1 MNEDFSEIIAAV
13 KKFAVDNLSLSTLS
27 DEELEEQIKTIT
39 DNMIGNRYV
48 SIKNRVDIAQQV
60 FSSIRGFGL
69 LDTIMNDDTITEV
82 MINGADNIFIEQAG
96 RVKRL
101 DESFES
107 QRKLEDII
115 QRIVGK
121 AGREVNQSNPI
132 VDTRLPDGSRVNVVL
147 PPIALCGPTVTI
159 RKFSKTPMTIEKLI
173 SYGSITREIADKLKL
188 LVEAK
193 YNIFICGGTGSGK
206 TTFLNALS
214 NYIPKDERVIT
225 IEDSAELQ
233 IKGVDNL
240 VSLETRNANASG
252 ASDLTM
258 NAALSD
264 YNEILKDV
272 YGIFAMSATEDDL
285 TNNLERYF
293 NNSLSNISD
302 LDTTDSYTRD
312 YINSLTSWLS
322 TAGSEGSAD
331 FDTLINLTN
340 ATCDVSYVGGSEV
353 YHSNILKRQIL
364 EYMKY
369 RGVVAVSQELIN
381 KFSGFSGFD
390 KQSKAIKAKMNY
402 EKELEKVGDSCQTAY
417 NELYE
422 ARKQKHTSVTQDIL
436 GYEIE
441 ADCEN
446 KIELFKD
453 AYLKTVSLAK
463 ENYDN
468 ISKYL
473 VYIKVLE
480 DTSADKLN
488 VNSNVILYNEISNKS
503 SEATENMG
511 EGLKEGHTVTNE
523 AYTHKGLE
531 GVLSNVEYFKSNNI
545 GLTSGCEMND
555 EKTDF
560 NVISDHDGGF
570 YGTMK
575 SFVDDIKS
583 QKSNIN
589 GELSEDN
596 VIKVYQLKQ
605 TINNWINNDDNKTYL
620 ANIWALKDYFYSCE
634 GNDCKINEYF
644 ENIEGFI
651 SDINDIAN
659 YTNNYANSYKD
670 KVKSLAVEA
679 NKQIRLVFDDCTI
692 MISKYEAI
700 EKDLNAVISDIES
713 AEEKGEKWKDKID
726 KVTDKSSKQ
735 TMTSDYE
742 SEAQPLKKAD
752 VEALRDKV
760 IIVNKEFYQDIL
772 DRIKS
777 LKYCGNKLAEKYD
790 SSKVEKADYEKDFKK
805 SKIMPDTVDSN
816 GMAAAI
822 NSAKA
827 NFESDTGNSFKAFRR
842 LLENDEFSTKSGFTT
857 KAQEENQQF
866 FEYLA
871 SNFEYKS
878 GTEEEEKSE
887 ASDGGKEALI
897 DKGKVTSAKE
907 NAKNDKT
914 LSGDVSSD
922 FLDAMVTNNSKSQQ
936 DIGVDPTDPEGSSDD
951 NVTDTADSMSGEETT
966 SFLEA
971 VGNIAAT
978 GRDKLYLVEYMRNMF
993 SCYTTN
999 IDPDAGNP
1007 NVEEKKDKE
1016 VGSQYE
1022 NKDDFEK
1029 TLSGIAISADNNY
1042 YYGGECEYILWG
1054 GTPSSAVNKTKAS
1067 IFGIRFILNLIYA
1080 MSAPDINALTFE
1092 WATVIAGWTV
1102 FGVPIVQ
1109 TVLKIALALAESA
1122 YDLNQLCL
1130 GKSVPLYKSSTTWAM
1145 SPQGMI
1151 GIAKDAAA
1159 ELIENAAKEAGAYLN
1174 DSITNIFDKI
1184 ENTANNK
1191 ISEIGDDVKKYMNQT
1206 IRDVSDKV
1214 INATV
1219 TPFMNGIKGVLGK
1232 IDSSWGKDKIK
1243 EELQNCLDKL
1253 KEGATDDIYGQAKT
1267 VAIEYLEGKI
1277 GEVTDTIYDSLQEAA
1292 GVKSE
1297 TIIGKINDLFKTVDS
1312 GVNSGTG
1319 YISELNDVISNK
1331 ITELS
1336 GDLKKTVTDTLNSTE
1351 DNVKE
1356 KLNEALNNFSNELSE
1371 KVSGGLDKVG
1381 ESAPNSKTVGDVS
1394 NAKAATISLNYK
1406 EYLYAFMLI
1415 GILANEDNMV
1425 ARTGYLMQM
1434 NISQK
1439 MTDAGF
1445 EDSDRENFDMTKMYT
1460 MVQIH
1465 SEADVDS
1472 VFMGMFEKKTVNG
1485 EESYSLN
1492 FDGNGSSTDRLVY
1505 NGFIGY

>member
-1 MNEDFSEIIAAV
+1 MIFRKFRKAKNSDINLAEINENTELAVFSE
-13 KKFAVDNLSLSTLS
+13 VDNDVKPKKKRSR
-27 DEELEEQIKTIT
+27 ERI
-39 DNMIGNRYV
+39 R
-48 SIKNRVDIAQQV
+48 KN
-60 FSSIRGFGL
+60 
-69 LDTIMNDDTITEV
+69 
-82 MINGADNIFIEQAG
+82 INGAISIFLVLIMVPMFTFAG
-96 RVKRL
+96 T
-101 DESFES
+101 
-107 QRKLEDII
+107 
-115 QRIVGK
+115 
-121 AGREVNQSNPI
+121 I
-132 VDTRLPDGSRVNVVL
+132 VDLSRVNSANVVL
-147 PPIALCGPTVTI
+147 
-159 RKFSKTPMTIEKLI
+159 
-173 SYGSITREIADKLKL
+173 
-188 LVEAK
+188 
-193 YNIFICGGTGSGK
+193 
-206 TTFLNALS
+206 
-214 NYIPKDERVIT
+214 
-225 IEDSAELQ
+225 
-233 IKGVDNL
+233 
-240 VSLETRNANASG
+240 SG

-777 LKYCGNKLAEKYD
+777 LKYCENKLAEKYD

-966 SFLEA
+966 SFLKA
-971 VGNIAAT
+971 LGDIAAT
-978 GRDKLYLVEYMRNMF
+978 ERDKLYLVEYMRNMF

-1054 GTPSSAVNKTKAS
+1054 GNPKSAVNKTKAS

-1151 GIAKDAAA
+1151 NVTKKTAATLIGKATEAA
-1159 ELIENAAKEAGAYLN
+1159 EKNLNGAIIN
-1174 DSITNIFDKI
+1174 VFDKI
-1184 ENTANNK
+1184 ENTANDK
-1191 ISEIGDDVKKYMNQT
+1191 ISEISGEVTKYINLT

-1232 IDSSWGKDKIK
+1232 MDSSWGKDKIK

-1253 KEGATDDIYGQAKT
+1253 KEGSTDDIYGQAKT

-1277 GEVTDTIYDSLQEAA
+1277 DEVAGTICDGLKDAA
-1292 GVKSE
+1292 GNKSD
-1297 TIIGKINDLFKTVDS
+1297 IIGKVNALFKKVDPET
-1312 GVNSGTG
+1312 NTETG
-1319 YISELNDVISNK
+1319 YISKLNDKIAKK
-1331 ITELS
+1331 ITDLS
-1336 GDLKKTVTDTLNSTE
+1336 GELQGKVSEALNSTE

-1356 KLNEALNNFSNELSE
+1356 ELNEALNNFSDGISE
-1371 KVSGGLDKVG
+1371 KVSSGLDKVG
-1381 ESAPNSKTVGDVS
+1381 ESAPDSNTVGDVTNS
-1394 NAKAATISLNYK
+1394 KAATISLNYK

-1445 EDSDRENFDMTKMYT
+1445 NDSDRENFDMTKMYT

-1492 FDGNGSSTDRLVY
+1492 FDGDGSSTDRLVY

>member
-1 MNEDFSEIIAAV
+1 MIFRKFRKAKNSDINLAEINENTELAVFSE
-13 KKFAVDNLSLSTLS
+13 VDNDVKPKKKRSR
-27 DEELEEQIKTIT
+27 ERI
-39 DNMIGNRYV
+39 R
-48 SIKNRVDIAQQV
+48 KN
-60 FSSIRGFGL
+60 
-69 LDTIMNDDTITEV
+69 
-82 MINGADNIFIEQAG
+82 INGAISIFLVLIMVPMFTFAG
-96 RVKRL
+96 T
-101 DESFES
+101 
-107 QRKLEDII
+107 
-115 QRIVGK
+115 
-121 AGREVNQSNPI
+121 I
-132 VDTRLPDGSRVNVVL
+132 VDLSRVNSANVVL
-147 PPIALCGPTVTI
+147 
-159 RKFSKTPMTIEKLI
+159 
-173 SYGSITREIADKLKL
+173 
-188 LVEAK
+188 
-193 YNIFICGGTGSGK
+193 
-206 TTFLNALS
+206 
-214 NYIPKDERVIT
+214 
-225 IEDSAELQ
+225 
-233 IKGVDNL
+233 
-240 VSLETRNANASG
+240 SG

-966 SFLEA
+966 SFLKA
-971 VGNIAAT
+971 LGDIAAT
-978 GRDKLYLVEYMRNMF
+978 ERDKLYLVEYMRNMF

-1151 GIAKDAAA
+1151 GIAK
-1159 ELIENAAKEAGAYLN
+1159 EEGKKLIEKSTKYAEKQLNNA
-1174 DSITNIFDKI
+1174 ITNVFDKI
-1184 ENTANNK
+1184 EKTANGK
-1191 ISEIGDDVKKYMNQT
+1191 ISEITDDVTKYMNQT

-1232 IDSSWGKDKIK
+1232 MDSSWGKDKIK
-1243 EELQNCLDKL
+1243 AELQNCLDKL
-1253 KEGATDDIYGQAKT
+1253 KEGSTDDNYGKCKT
-1267 VAIEYLEGKI
+1267 IAIEYLEGKVS
-1277 GEVTDTIYDSLQEAA
+1277 EVADTIYDSLQEAS
-1292 GVKSE
+1292 GVKSDV
-1297 TIIGKINDLFKTVDS
+1297 IIGKINNLFKHIDS
-1312 GVNSGTG
+1312 ATNTETG
-1319 YISELNDVISNK
+1319 YIAELNNK
-1331 ITELS
+1331 LTAEITKLS
-1336 GDLKKTVTDTLNSTE
+1336 EGLQNEVTKALNSTE
-1351 DNVKE
+1351 DNAKE
-1356 KLNEALNNFSNELSE
+1356 KLNEAINNFSNGITE
-1371 KVSGGLDKVG
+1371 KYTSAVDKVG
-1381 ESAPNSKTVGDVS
+1381 EAAPNSNTVGDVTNS
-1394 NAKAATISLNYK
+1394 KAATISLNYK

-1492 FDGNGSSTDRLVY
+1492 LDGNGASTDKLVY

>member
-252 ASDLTM
+252 AGAVTIRDLIKSSLRMRPERIVVGEVRGGEALDMLQAM
-258 NAALSD
+258 NTGHD
-264 YNEILKDV
+264 
-272 YGIFAMSATEDDL
+272 G
-285 TNNLERYF
+285 
-293 NNSLSNISD
+293 SLS
-302 LDTTDSYTRD
+302 TGHA
-312 YINSLTSWLS
+312 NS
-322 TAGSEGSAD
+322 
-331 FDTLINLTN
+331 
-340 ATCDVSYVGGSEV
+340 
-353 YHSNILKRQIL
+353 
-364 EYMKY
+364 
-369 RGVVAVSQELIN
+369 
-381 KFSGFSGFD
+381 
-390 KQSKAIKAKMNY
+390 
-402 EKELEKVGDSCQTAY
+402 
-417 NELYE
+417 
-422 ARKQKHTSVTQDIL
+422 TQDIL

-523 AYTHKGLE
+523 DYTHKGLE

-560 NVISDHDGGF
+560 KVSSDYKGGF

-634 GNDCKINEYF
+634 GNNCKINEYF

-651 SDINDIAN
+651 RDINNIAD

-827 NFESDTGNSFKAFRR
+827 NFESDTGNSFKAFCR

-907 NAKNDKT
+907 KAKNDKT

-999 IDPDAGNP
+999 LDPSTG
-1007 NVEEKKDKE
+1007 KT
-1016 VGSQYE
+1016 YE
-1022 NKDDFEK
+1022 DTANFER
-1029 TLSGIAISADNNY
+1029 TLSNIVISEDNNL

-1130 GKSVPLYKSSTTWAM
+1130 GKSVPLYKSSYTWAM

-1151 GIAKDAAA
+1151 NIAKETAAT
-1159 ELIENAAKEAGAYLN
+1159 LIDEATEKASEYLN
-1174 DSITNIFDKI
+1174 DTITNIFDKI
-1184 ENTANNK
+1184 ENTANDK
-1191 ISEIGDDVKKYMNQT
+1191 ISEIGVEVTNYISQT

-1232 IDSSWGKDKIK
+1232 MDSSWGKDKI
-1243 EELQNCLDKL
+1243 ESELQNCLDKL
-1253 KEGATDDIYGQAKT
+1253 KEDSTDDIYGQAKT

-1277 GEVTDTIYDSLQEAA
+1277 SEVADTIYDSLKEAA
-1292 GVKSE
+1292 GNKSE
-1297 TIIGKINDLFKTVDS
+1297 VIIGKINDLFKKVDAAT
-1312 GVNSGTG
+1312 NTETG
-1319 YISELNDVISNK
+1319 YIYELRGKIAKK
-1331 ITELS
+1331 ITDLS
-1336 GDLKKTVTDTLNSTE
+1336 GELQGKVSEALNSTE

-1356 KLNEALNNFSNELSE
+1356 ELNEALNNFSDGISE
-1371 KVSGGLDKVG
+1371 KVSSGLDKVG
-1381 ESAPNSKTVGDVS
+1381 ESAPDSKTVGDVS

-1445 EDSDRENFDMTKMYT
+1445 NDSDRENFDMTKMYT

-1492 FDGNGSSTDRLVY
+1492 FDGDGSSTDRLVY

>member
-252 ASDLTM
+252 AGAVTIRDLIKSSLRMRPERIVVGEVRGGEALDMLQAM
-258 NAALSD
+258 NTGHD
-264 YNEILKDV
+264 
-272 YGIFAMSATEDDL
+272 G
-285 TNNLERYF
+285 
-293 NNSLSNISD
+293 SLS
-302 LDTTDSYTRD
+302 TGHA
-312 YINSLTSWLS
+312 NS
-322 TAGSEGSAD
+322 
-331 FDTLINLTN
+331 
-340 ATCDVSYVGGSEV
+340 
-353 YHSNILKRQIL
+353 
-364 EYMKY
+364 
-369 RGVVAVSQELIN
+369 
-381 KFSGFSGFD
+381 
-390 KQSKAIKAKMNY
+390 
-402 EKELEKVGDSCQTAY
+402 
-417 NELYE
+417 
-422 ARKQKHTSVTQDIL
+422 TQDIL

-907 NAKNDKT
+907 KAKNDKT

-951 NVTDTADSMSGEETT
+951 NVTDTADSMSDEETT
-966 SFLEA
+966 SFLKA
-971 VGNIAAT
+971 LGDIAAT
-978 GRDKLYLVEYMRNMF
+978 ERDKLYLVEYMRNMF

-1122 YDLNQLCL
+1122 YDLSQLCL

-1151 GIAKDAAA
+1151 GIAKDAAT
-1159 ELIENAAKEAGAYLN
+1159 ELIENAAQAAGDKL
-1174 DSITNIFDKI
+1174 DKLVTNIFDTI
-1184 ENTANNK
+1184 GNTANDK
-1191 ISEIGDDVKKYMNQT
+1191 IKDLEGTVNNYIEQT
-1206 IRDVSDKV
+1206 KNSITDQV

-1219 TPFMNGIKGVLGK
+1219 TPFLNSVKGIVGK
-1232 IDSSWGKDKIK
+1232 IDSNWGEEKIK
-1243 EELQNCLDKL
+1243 EELNASLEKL
-1253 KEGATDDIYGQAKT
+1253 KENSTDDIFGKCKT
-1267 VAIEYLEGKI
+1267 LAIEYLQGKVDK
-1277 GEVTDTIYDSLQEAA
+1277 VTSTIYQNLSSTTENMANETMKQVKGLFYSENSTPGYIEELTEQLKAKVNELSSKLQE
-1292 GVKSE
+1292 
-1297 TIIGKINDLFKTVDS
+1297 N
-1312 GVNSGTG
+1312 
-1319 YISELNDVISNK
+1319 
-1331 ITELS
+1331 
-1336 GDLKKTVTDTLNSTE
+1336 VTNALNSTE

-1356 KLNEALNNFSNELSE
+1356 KLNSALTDFTD
-1371 KVSGGLDKVG
+1371 KVSGTVSSGLDKVG
-1381 ESAPNSKTVGDVS
+1381 EAAPDNNTVGDVT

-1415 GILANEDNMV
+1415 GILANEDNMI

-1445 EDSDRENFDMTKMYT
+1445 DDSDRENFDMTKMYT

-1492 FDGNGSSTDRLVY
+1492 FDGDGSSTDRLVY

>member
-1 MNEDFSEIIAAV
+1 MSFTSSYVMAGIGTFFILFWLFLYIKYRNAYDQVIDAIDKKKFMFGEIYFIGFGFITLFHINIKTERGSKKIKEISEIYGRKYAEFYHYVITGGSISYFLTLLPMGFCLGAIANNVMLGVLGVVASALLLEYMSGEIKKNVNERREDILEDLPQMLSKFTLLINAGLIVRDAWFKVAYANDKPIYKEMQEACVEMNNGVPVREAV
-13 KKFAVDNLSLSTLS
+13 FHFADRCSVAEVRKFANS
-27 DEELEEQIKTIT
+27 
-39 DNMIGNRYV
+39 
-48 SIKNRVDIAQQV
+48 
-60 FSSIRGFGL
+60 
-69 LDTIMNDDTITEV
+69 
-82 MINGADNIFIEQAG
+82 
-96 RVKRL
+96 
-101 DESFES
+101 
-107 QRKLEDII
+107 
-115 QRIVGK
+115 
-121 AGREVNQSNPI
+121 VNQN
-132 VDTRLPDGSRVNVVL
+132 
-147 PPIALCGPTVTI
+147 
-159 RKFSKTPMTIEKLI
+159 MEK
-173 SYGSITREIADKLKL
+173 
-188 LVEAK
+188 
-193 YNIFICGGTGSGK
+193 
-206 TTFLNALS
+206 
-214 NYIPKDERVIT
+214 
-225 IEDSAELQ
+225 
-233 IKGVDNL
+233 
-240 VSLETRNANASG
+240 G

-402 EKELEKVGDSCQTAY
+402 EKELEKIGDSCQTAY

-463 ENYDN
+463 KNYDN

-511 EGLKEGHTVTNE
+511 EGLKEGYTVTNE

-560 NVISDHDGGF
+560 KVSSDYDGGF

-634 GNDCKINEYF
+634 GNNCKINEYF

-651 SDINDIAN
+651 RDINNIAD

-827 NFESDTGNSFKAFRR
+827 NFESDTG
-842 LLENDEFSTKSGFTT
+842 
-857 KAQEENQQF
+857 
-866 FEYLA
+866 
-871 SNFEYKS
+871 
-878 GTEEEEKSE
+878 
-887 ASDGGKEALI
+887 
-897 DKGKVTSAKE
+897 
-907 NAKNDKT
+907 
-914 LSGDVSSD
+914 
-922 FLDAMVTNNSKSQQ
+922 
-936 DIGVDPTDPEGSSDD
+936 
-951 NVTDTADSMSGEETT
+951 
-966 SFLEA
+966 
-971 VGNIAAT
+971 
-978 GRDKLYLVEYMRNMF
+978 
-993 SCYTTN
+993 
-999 IDPDAGNP
+999 
-1007 NVEEKKDKE
+1007 
-1016 VGSQYE
+1016 
-1022 NKDDFEK
+1022 
-1029 TLSGIAISADNNY
+1029 
-1042 YYGGECEYILWG
+1042 
-1054 GTPSSAVNKTKAS
+1054 
-1067 IFGIRFILNLIYA
+1067 IY
-1080 MSAPDINALTFE
+1080 SH
-1092 WATVIAGWTV
+1092 
-1102 FGVPIVQ
+1102 
-1109 TVLKIALALAESA
+1109 
-1122 YDLNQLCL
+1122 
-1130 GKSVPLYKSSTTWAM
+1130 
-1145 SPQGMI
+1145 SP
-1151 GIAKDAAA
+1151 
-1159 ELIENAAKEAGAYLN
+1159 
-1174 DSITNIFDKI
+1174 
-1184 ENTANNK
+1184 
-1191 ISEIGDDVKKYMNQT
+1191 
-1206 IRDVSDKV
+1206 
-1214 INATV
+1214 
-1219 TPFMNGIKGVLGK
+1219 P
-1232 IDSSWGKDKIK
+1232 
-1243 EELQNCLDKL
+1243 
-1253 KEGATDDIYGQAKT
+1253 
-1267 VAIEYLEGKI
+1267 
-1277 GEVTDTIYDSLQEAA
+1277 
-1292 GVKSE
+1292 
-1297 TIIGKINDLFKTVDS
+1297 
-1312 GVNSGTG
+1312 
-1319 YISELNDVISNK
+1319 
-1331 ITELS
+1331 
-1336 GDLKKTVTDTLNSTE
+1336 
-1351 DNVKE
+1351 
-1356 KLNEALNNFSNELSE
+1356 
-1371 KVSGGLDKVG
+1371 
-1381 ESAPNSKTVGDVS
+1381 
-1394 NAKAATISLNYK
+1394 
-1406 EYLYAFMLI
+1406 
-1415 GILANEDNMV
+1415 
-1425 ARTGYLMQM
+1425 
-1434 NISQK
+1434 
-1439 MTDAGF
+1439 
-1445 EDSDRENFDMTKMYT
+1445 
-1460 MVQIH
+1460 
-1465 SEADVDS
+1465 
-1472 VFMGMFEKKTVNG
+1472 
-1485 EESYSLN
+1485 
-1492 FDGNGSSTDRLVY
+1492 
-1505 NGFIGY
+1505 

>member
-1 MNEDFSEIIAAV
+1 MSFTSSYVMAGIGTFFILFWLFLYIKYRNAYDQVIDAIDK
-13 KKFAVDNLSLSTLS
+13 KKFMFG
-27 DEELEEQIKTIT
+27 EIYFI
-39 DNMIGNRYV
+39 
-48 SIKNRVDIAQQV
+48 
-60 FSSIRGFGL
+60 GFG
-69 LDTIMNDDTITEV
+69 
-82 MINGADNIFIEQAG
+82 FI
-96 RVKRL
+96 
-101 DESFES
+101 
-107 QRKLEDII
+107 
-115 QRIVGK
+115 
-121 AGREVNQSNPI
+121 
-132 VDTRLPDGSRVNVVL
+132 
-147 PPIALCGPTVTI
+147 
-159 RKFSKTPMTIEKLI
+159 
-173 SYGSITREIADKLKL
+173 
-188 LVEAK
+188 
-193 YNIFICGGTGSGK
+193 
-206 TTFLNALS
+206 
-214 NYIPKDERVIT
+214 
-225 IEDSAELQ
+225 
-233 IKGVDNL
+233 
-240 VSLETRNANASG
+240 
-252 ASDLTM
+252 
-258 NAALSD
+258 
-264 YNEILKDV
+264 
-272 YGIFAMSATEDDL
+272 
-285 TNNLERYF
+285 
-293 NNSLSNISD
+293 
-302 LDTTDSYTRD
+302 
-312 YINSLTSWLS
+312 
-322 TAGSEGSAD
+322 
-331 FDTLINLTN
+331 
-340 ATCDVSYVGGSEV
+340 
-353 YHSNILKRQIL
+353 
-364 EYMKY
+364 
-369 RGVVAVSQELIN
+369 
-381 KFSGFSGFD
+381 
-390 KQSKAIKAKMNY
+390 
-402 EKELEKVGDSCQTAY
+402 
-417 NELYE
+417 
-422 ARKQKHTSVTQDIL
+422 
-436 GYEIE
+436 
-441 ADCEN
+441 
-446 KIELFKD
+446 
-453 AYLKTVSLAK
+453 
-463 ENYDN
+463 
-468 ISKYL
+468 
-473 VYIKVLE
+473 
-480 DTSADKLN
+480 
-488 VNSNVILYNEISNKS
+488 
-503 SEATENMG
+503 
-511 EGLKEGHTVTNE
+511 
-523 AYTHKGLE
+523 
-531 GVLSNVEYFKSNNI
+531 
-545 GLTSGCEMND
+545 
-555 EKTDF
+555 
-560 NVISDHDGGF
+560 
-570 YGTMK
+570 
-575 SFVDDIKS
+575 
-583 QKSNIN
+583 
-589 GELSEDN
+589 
-596 VIKVYQLKQ
+596 
-605 TINNWINNDDNKTYL
+605 
-620 ANIWALKDYFYSCE
+620 
-634 GNDCKINEYF
+634 
-644 ENIEGFI
+644 
-651 SDINDIAN
+651 
-659 YTNNYANSYKD
+659 
-670 KVKSLAVEA
+670 AVEA

-790 SSKVEKADYEKDFKK
+790 SSKVEKTDYEKDFKK

-907 NAKNDKT
+907 KAKNDKT

-951 NVTDTADSMSGEETT
+951 NVTDTADSMSDEETT
-966 SFLEA
+966 SFLKA
-971 VGNIAAT
+971 LGDIAAT
-978 GRDKLYLVEYMRNMF
+978 ERDKLYLVEYMRNMF

-999 IDPDAGNP
+999 LDPSEG
-1007 NVEEKKDKE
+1007 KT
-1016 VGSQYE
+1016 YE
-1022 NKDDFEK
+1022 DTANFER
-1029 TLSGIAISADNNY
+1029 TLSDIVISEDNNL

-1092 WATVIAGWTV
+1092 WATAIAGWTV

-1151 GIAKDAAA
+1151 NVTKKTAATLIGKATEAA
-1159 ELIENAAKEAGAYLN
+1159 EKNLNGAIIN
-1174 DSITNIFDKI
+1174 VFDKI
-1184 ENTANNK
+1184 ENTANDK
-1191 ISEIGDDVKKYMNQT
+1191 ISEISGEVTKYINLT

-1232 IDSSWGKDKIK
+1232 MDSSWGKDKIK

-1253 KEGATDDIYGQAKT
+1253 KEGSTDDIYGQAKT

-1277 GEVTDTIYDSLQEAA
+1277 DEVAGTICDGLKDAA
-1292 GVKSE
+1292 GNKSD
-1297 TIIGKINDLFKTVDS
+1297 IIGKVNALFKKVDPET
-1312 GVNSGTG
+1312 NTETG
-1319 YISELNDVISNK
+1319 YISKLNDKIAKK
-1331 ITELS
+1331 ITDLS
-1336 GDLKKTVTDTLNSTE
+1336 GELQGKVSEALNSTE

-1356 KLNEALNNFSNELSE
+1356 ELNEALNNFSDGISE
-1371 KVSGGLDKVG
+1371 KVSSGLDKVG
-1381 ESAPNSKTVGDVS
+1381 ESAPDSNTVGDVTNS
-1394 NAKAATISLNYK
+1394 KAATISLNYK

-1445 EDSDRENFDMTKMYT
+1445 NDSDRENFDMTKMYT

-1492 FDGNGSSTDRLVY
+1492 FDGDGSSTDRLVY

>member
-1 MNEDFSEIIAAV
+1 MIFRKFRKAKNSDINLAEINENTELAVFSE
-13 KKFAVDNLSLSTLS
+13 VDNDVKPKKKRSR
-27 DEELEEQIKTIT
+27 ERI
-39 DNMIGNRYV
+39 R
-48 SIKNRVDIAQQV
+48 KN
-60 FSSIRGFGL
+60 
-69 LDTIMNDDTITEV
+69 
-82 MINGADNIFIEQAG
+82 INGAISIFLVLIMVPMFTFAG
-96 RVKRL
+96 T
-101 DESFES
+101 
-107 QRKLEDII
+107 
-115 QRIVGK
+115 
-121 AGREVNQSNPI
+121 I
-132 VDTRLPDGSRVNVVL
+132 VDLSRVNSANVVL
-147 PPIALCGPTVTI
+147 
-159 RKFSKTPMTIEKLI
+159 
-173 SYGSITREIADKLKL
+173 
-188 LVEAK
+188 
-193 YNIFICGGTGSGK
+193 
-206 TTFLNALS
+206 
-214 NYIPKDERVIT
+214 
-225 IEDSAELQ
+225 
-233 IKGVDNL
+233 
-240 VSLETRNANASG
+240 SG

-907 NAKNDKT
+907 KAKNDKT

-951 NVTDTADSMSGEETT
+951 NVTDTADSMSDEETT
-966 SFLEA
+966 SFLKA
-971 VGNIAAT
+971 LGDIAAT
-978 GRDKLYLVEYMRNMF
+978 ERDKLYLVEYMRNMF

-1054 GTPSSAVNKTKAS
+1054 GNPKSAVNKTKAS

-1092 WATVIAGWTV
+1092 WATAIAGWTV

-1151 GIAKDAAA
+1151 NVTKKTAATLIGKATEAA
-1159 ELIENAAKEAGAYLN
+1159 EKNLNGAIIN
-1174 DSITNIFDKI
+1174 VFDKI
-1184 ENTANNK
+1184 ENTANDK
-1191 ISEIGDDVKKYMNQT
+1191 ISEISGEVTKYINLT

-1232 IDSSWGKDKIK
+1232 MDSSWGKDKIK

-1253 KEGATDDIYGQAKT
+1253 KEGSTDDIYGQAKT

-1277 GEVTDTIYDSLQEAA
+1277 DEVAGTICDGLKDAA
-1292 GVKSE
+1292 GNKSD
-1297 TIIGKINDLFKTVDS
+1297 IIGKVNALFKKVDPET
-1312 GVNSGTG
+1312 NTETG
-1319 YISELNDVISNK
+1319 YISKLNDKIAKK
-1331 ITELS
+1331 ITDLS
-1336 GDLKKTVTDTLNSTE
+1336 GELQGKVSEALNSTE

-1356 KLNEALNNFSNELSE
+1356 ELNEALNNFSDGISE
-1371 KVSGGLDKVG
+1371 KVSSGLDKVG
-1381 ESAPNSKTVGDVS
+1381 ESAPDSNTVGDVTNS
-1394 NAKAATISLNYK
+1394 KAATISLNYK

-1445 EDSDRENFDMTKMYT
+1445 NDSDRENFDMTKMYT

-1492 FDGNGSSTDRLVY
+1492 FDGDGSSTDRLVY

>member
-1 MNEDFSEIIAAV
+1 MSFTSSYVMAGIGTFFILFWLFLYIKYRNAYDQVIDAIDKKKFMFGEIYFIGFGFITLFHINIKTERGSKKIKEISEIYGRKYAEFYHYVITGGSISYFLTLLPMGFCLGAIANNVMLGVLGVVASALLLEYMSGEIKKNVNERREDILEDLPQMLSKFTLLINAGLIVRDAWFKVAYANDKPIYKEMQEACVEMNNGVPVREAV
-13 KKFAVDNLSLSTLS
+13 FHFADRCSVAEVRKFANS
-27 DEELEEQIKTIT
+27 
-39 DNMIGNRYV
+39 
-48 SIKNRVDIAQQV
+48 
-60 FSSIRGFGL
+60 
-69 LDTIMNDDTITEV
+69 
-82 MINGADNIFIEQAG
+82 
-96 RVKRL
+96 
-101 DESFES
+101 
-107 QRKLEDII
+107 
-115 QRIVGK
+115 
-121 AGREVNQSNPI
+121 VNQN
-132 VDTRLPDGSRVNVVL
+132 
-147 PPIALCGPTVTI
+147 
-159 RKFSKTPMTIEKLI
+159 MEK
-173 SYGSITREIADKLKL
+173 
-188 LVEAK
+188 
-193 YNIFICGGTGSGK
+193 
-206 TTFLNALS
+206 
-214 NYIPKDERVIT
+214 
-225 IEDSAELQ
+225 
-233 IKGVDNL
+233 
-240 VSLETRNANASG
+240 G

-907 NAKNDKT
+907 KAKNDKT

-951 NVTDTADSMSGEETT
+951 NVTDTADSMSDEETT
-966 SFLEA
+966 SFLKA
-971 VGNIAAT
+971 LGDIAAT
-978 GRDKLYLVEYMRNMF
+978 ERDKLYLVEYMRNMF

-999 IDPDAGNP
+999 LDPSEG
-1007 NVEEKKDKE
+1007 KT
-1016 VGSQYE
+1016 YE
-1022 NKDDFEK
+1022 DTANFER
-1029 TLSGIAISADNNY
+1029 TLSDIVISEDNNL

-1092 WATVIAGWTV
+1092 WATAIAGWTV

-1151 GIAKDAAA
+1151 NVTKKTAATLIGKATEAA
-1159 ELIENAAKEAGAYLN
+1159 EKNLNGAIIN
-1174 DSITNIFDKI
+1174 VFDKI
-1184 ENTANNK
+1184 ENTANDK
-1191 ISEIGDDVKKYMNQT
+1191 ISEISGEVTKYINLT

-1232 IDSSWGKDKIK
+1232 MDSSWGKDKIK

-1253 KEGATDDIYGQAKT
+1253 KEGSTDDIYGQAKT

-1277 GEVTDTIYDSLQEAA
+1277 DEVAGTICDGLKDAA
-1292 GVKSE
+1292 GNKSD
-1297 TIIGKINDLFKTVDS
+1297 IIGKVNALFKKVDPET
-1312 GVNSGTG
+1312 NTETG
-1319 YISELNDVISNK
+1319 YISKLNDKIAKK
-1331 ITELS
+1331 ITDLS
-1336 GDLKKTVTDTLNSTE
+1336 GELQGKVSEALNSTE

-1356 KLNEALNNFSNELSE
+1356 ELNEALNNFSDGISE
-1371 KVSGGLDKVG
+1371 KVSSGLDKVG
-1381 ESAPNSKTVGDVS
+1381 ESAPDSNTVGDVTNS
-1394 NAKAATISLNYK
+1394 KAATISLNYK

-1445 EDSDRENFDMTKMYT
+1445 NDSDRENFDMTKMYT

-1492 FDGNGSSTDRLVY
+1492 FDGDGSSTDRLVY

>member
-1 MNEDFSEIIAAV
+1 
-13 KKFAVDNLSLSTLS
+13 
-27 DEELEEQIKTIT
+27 
-39 DNMIGNRYV
+39 
-48 SIKNRVDIAQQV
+48 
-60 FSSIRGFGL
+60 
-69 LDTIMNDDTITEV
+69 
-82 MINGADNIFIEQAG
+82 
-96 RVKRL
+96 
-101 DESFES
+101 
-107 QRKLEDII
+107 
-115 QRIVGK
+115 
-121 AGREVNQSNPI
+121 
-132 VDTRLPDGSRVNVVL
+132 
-147 PPIALCGPTVTI
+147 
-159 RKFSKTPMTIEKLI
+159 
-173 SYGSITREIADKLKL
+173 
-188 LVEAK
+188 
-193 YNIFICGGTGSGK
+193 
-206 TTFLNALS
+206 
-214 NYIPKDERVIT
+214 
-225 IEDSAELQ
+225 
-233 IKGVDNL
+233 
-240 VSLETRNANASG
+240 
-252 ASDLTM
+252 
-258 NAALSD
+258 
-264 YNEILKDV
+264 
-272 YGIFAMSATEDDL
+272 
-285 TNNLERYF
+285 
-293 NNSLSNISD
+293 
-302 LDTTDSYTRD
+302 
-312 YINSLTSWLS
+312 
-322 TAGSEGSAD
+322 
-331 FDTLINLTN
+331 
-340 ATCDVSYVGGSEV
+340 
-353 YHSNILKRQIL
+353 
-364 EYMKY
+364 
-369 RGVVAVSQELIN
+369 
-381 KFSGFSGFD
+381 
-390 KQSKAIKAKMNY
+390 
-402 EKELEKVGDSCQTAY
+402 
-417 NELYE
+417 
-422 ARKQKHTSVTQDIL
+422 
-436 GYEIE
+436 
-441 ADCEN
+441 
-446 KIELFKD
+446 
-453 AYLKTVSLAK
+453 
-463 ENYDN
+463 
-468 ISKYL
+468 
-473 VYIKVLE
+473 
-480 DTSADKLN
+480 
-488 VNSNVILYNEISNKS
+488 
-503 SEATENMG
+503 
-511 EGLKEGHTVTNE
+511 
-523 AYTHKGLE
+523 
-531 GVLSNVEYFKSNNI
+531 
-545 GLTSGCEMND
+545 
-555 EKTDF
+555 
-560 NVISDHDGGF
+560 
-570 YGTMK
+570 
-575 SFVDDIKS
+575 
-583 QKSNIN
+583 
-589 GELSEDN
+589 
-596 VIKVYQLKQ
+596 
-605 TINNWINNDDNKTYL
+605 
-620 ANIWALKDYFYSCE
+620 
-634 GNDCKINEYF
+634 
-644 ENIEGFI
+644 
-651 SDINDIAN
+651 
-659 YTNNYANSYKD
+659 
-670 KVKSLAVEA
+670 
-679 NKQIRLVFDDCTI
+679 
-692 MISKYEAI
+692 
-700 EKDLNAVISDIES
+700 
-713 AEEKGEKWKDKID
+713 
-726 KVTDKSSKQ
+726 
-735 TMTSDYE
+735 
-742 SEAQPLKKAD
+742 
-752 VEALRDKV
+752 
-760 IIVNKEFYQDIL
+760 
-772 DRIKS
+772 
-777 LKYCGNKLAEKYD
+777 
-790 SSKVEKADYEKDFKK
+790 
-805 SKIMPDTVDSN
+805 
-816 GMAAAI
+816 
-822 NSAKA
+822 
-827 NFESDTGNSFKAFRR
+827 
-842 LLENDEFSTKSGFTT
+842 
-857 KAQEENQQF
+857 
-866 FEYLA
+866 
-871 SNFEYKS
+871 
-878 GTEEEEKSE
+878 
-887 ASDGGKEALI
+887 
-897 DKGKVTSAKE
+897 
-907 NAKNDKT
+907 
-914 LSGDVSSD
+914 
-922 FLDAMVTNNSKSQQ
+922 MVTNNSKSQQ

-1007 NVEEKKDKE
+1007 NIEEKKDKE

-1092 WATVIAGWTV
+1092 WATAIAGWTV

-1381 ESAPNSKTVGDVS
+1381 ESAPDSKTVGDVS

-1445 EDSDRENFDMTKMYT
+1445 NDSDRENFDMTKMYT

-1492 FDGNGSSTDRLVY
+1492 FDGDGSSTDRLVY

>member
-1 MNEDFSEIIAAV
+1 MIFRKFRKAKNSDINLAEINENTGLAVFSE
-13 KKFAVDNLSLSTLS
+13 VDNDVKPKKKRSR
-27 DEELEEQIKTIT
+27 ERI
-39 DNMIGNRYV
+39 R
-48 SIKNRVDIAQQV
+48 KN
-60 FSSIRGFGL
+60 
-69 LDTIMNDDTITEV
+69 
-82 MINGADNIFIEQAG
+82 INGAISIFLVLIMVPMFTFAG
-96 RVKRL
+96 T
-101 DESFES
+101 
-107 QRKLEDII
+107 
-115 QRIVGK
+115 
-121 AGREVNQSNPI
+121 I
-132 VDTRLPDGSRVNVVL
+132 VDLSRVNSANVVL
-147 PPIALCGPTVTI
+147 
-159 RKFSKTPMTIEKLI
+159 
-173 SYGSITREIADKLKL
+173 
-188 LVEAK
+188 
-193 YNIFICGGTGSGK
+193 
-206 TTFLNALS
+206 
-214 NYIPKDERVIT
+214 
-225 IEDSAELQ
+225 
-233 IKGVDNL
+233 
-240 VSLETRNANASG
+240 SG

-827 NFESDTGNSFKAFRR
+827 NFESDTGNSFKAFCR

-966 SFLEA
+966 SFLKA
-971 VGNIAAT
+971 LGDIAAT

-1445 EDSDRENFDMTKMYT
+1445 NDSDRENFDMTKMYT

-1492 FDGNGSSTDRLVY
+1492 FDGDGSSTDRLVY

>member
-1 MNEDFSEIIAAV
+1 MIFRKFRKAKNSDINLAEINENTELAVFSE
-13 KKFAVDNLSLSTLS
+13 VDNDVKPKKKRSR
-27 DEELEEQIKTIT
+27 ERI
-39 DNMIGNRYV
+39 R
-48 SIKNRVDIAQQV
+48 KN
-60 FSSIRGFGL
+60 
-69 LDTIMNDDTITEV
+69 
-82 MINGADNIFIEQAG
+82 INGAISIFLVLIMVPMFTFAG
-96 RVKRL
+96 T
-101 DESFES
+101 
-107 QRKLEDII
+107 
-115 QRIVGK
+115 
-121 AGREVNQSNPI
+121 I
-132 VDTRLPDGSRVNVVL
+132 VDLSRVNSANVVL
-147 PPIALCGPTVTI
+147 
-159 RKFSKTPMTIEKLI
+159 
-173 SYGSITREIADKLKL
+173 
-188 LVEAK
+188 
-193 YNIFICGGTGSGK
+193 
-206 TTFLNALS
+206 
-214 NYIPKDERVIT
+214 
-225 IEDSAELQ
+225 
-233 IKGVDNL
+233 
-240 VSLETRNANASG
+240 SG

-827 NFESDTGNSFKAFRR
+827 NFESDTGNSFKAFCR

-966 SFLEA
+966 SFLKA
-971 VGNIAAT
+971 LGDIAAT

-1151 GIAKDAAA
+1151 GIAK
-1159 ELIENAAKEAGAYLN
+1159 EEGKKLIEKSTKYAEKQLNNA
-1174 DSITNIFDKI
+1174 ITNVFDKI
-1184 ENTANNK
+1184 EKTANGK
-1191 ISEIGDDVKKYMNQT
+1191 ISEITDDVTKYMNQT

-1232 IDSSWGKDKIK
+1232 MDSSWGKDKIK
-1243 EELQNCLDKL
+1243 AELQNCLDKL
-1253 KEGATDDIYGQAKT
+1253 KEGSTDDNYGKCKT
-1267 VAIEYLEGKI
+1267 IAIEYLEGKVS
-1277 GEVTDTIYDSLQEAA
+1277 EVADTIYDSLQEAS
-1292 GVKSE
+1292 GVKSDV
-1297 TIIGKINDLFKTVDS
+1297 IIGKINNLFKHIDS
-1312 GVNSGTG
+1312 ATNTETG
-1319 YISELNDVISNK
+1319 YIAELNNK
-1331 ITELS
+1331 LTAEITKLS
-1336 GDLKKTVTDTLNSTE
+1336 EGLQNEVTKALNSTE
-1351 DNVKE
+1351 DNAKE
-1356 KLNEALNNFSNELSE
+1356 KLNEAINNFSNGITE
-1371 KVSGGLDKVG
+1371 KYTSAVDKVG
-1381 ESAPNSKTVGDVS
+1381 EAAPNSNTVGDVTNS
-1394 NAKAATISLNYK
+1394 KAATISLNYK

-1492 FDGNGSSTDRLVY
+1492 LDGNGASTDKLVY

>member
-233 IKGVDNL
+233 IRGVDNL

-252 ASDLTM
+252 AGAVTIRDLIKSSLRMRPERIVVGEVRGGEALDMLQAM
-258 NAALSD
+258 NTGHD
-264 YNEILKDV
+264 
-272 YGIFAMSATEDDL
+272 G
-285 TNNLERYF
+285 
-293 NNSLSNISD
+293 SLS
-302 LDTTDSYTRD
+302 TGHA
-312 YINSLTSWLS
+312 NS
-322 TAGSEGSAD
+322 
-331 FDTLINLTN
+331 
-340 ATCDVSYVGGSEV
+340 
-353 YHSNILKRQIL
+353 
-364 EYMKY
+364 
-369 RGVVAVSQELIN
+369 
-381 KFSGFSGFD
+381 
-390 KQSKAIKAKMNY
+390 
-402 EKELEKVGDSCQTAY
+402 
-417 NELYE
+417 
-422 ARKQKHTSVTQDIL
+422 TQDIL

-480 DTSADKLN
+480 DTSADNLN

-511 EGLKEGHTVTNE
+511 EGLEEGHTVTNE
-523 AYTHKGLE
+523 DYTHKGLE

-560 NVISDHDGGF
+560 KVSSDYKGGF

-634 GNDCKINEYF
+634 GNNCKINEYF

-651 SDINDIAN
+651 RDINNIAD

-827 NFESDTGNSFKAFRR
+827 NFESDTGNSFKAFCR

-871 SNFEYKS
+871 SNFEYKA

-999 IDPDAGNP
+999 LDPSTG
-1007 NVEEKKDKE
+1007 KT
-1016 VGSQYE
+1016 YE
-1022 NKDDFEK
+1022 DTANFER
-1029 TLSGIAISADNNY
+1029 TLSDIVISEDNNL

-1092 WATVIAGWTV
+1092 WATAIAGWTV

-1122 YDLNQLCL
+1122 YDLSQLCL

-1151 GIAKDAAA
+1151 GIAKDAAT
-1159 ELIENAAKEAGAYLN
+1159 ELIENAAQAAGDKL
-1174 DSITNIFDKI
+1174 DKLVTNIFDTI
-1184 ENTANNK
+1184 GNTANDK
-1191 ISEIGDDVKKYMNQT
+1191 IKDLEGTVNNYIEQT
-1206 IRDVSDKV
+1206 KNSITDQV

-1219 TPFMNGIKGVLGK
+1219 TPFLNSVKGIVGK
-1232 IDSSWGKDKIK
+1232 IDSNWGEEKIK
-1243 EELQNCLDKL
+1243 EELNASLEKL
-1253 KEGATDDIYGQAKT
+1253 KENSTDDIFGKCKT
-1267 VAIEYLEGKI
+1267 LAIEYLQGKVDK
-1277 GEVTDTIYDSLQEAA
+1277 VTSTIYQNLSSTTENMANETMKQVKGLFYSENSTPGYIEELTEQLKAKVNELSSKLQE
-1292 GVKSE
+1292 
-1297 TIIGKINDLFKTVDS
+1297 N
-1312 GVNSGTG
+1312 
-1319 YISELNDVISNK
+1319 
-1331 ITELS
+1331 
-1336 GDLKKTVTDTLNSTE
+1336 VTNALNSTE

-1356 KLNEALNNFSNELSE
+1356 KLNSALTDFTD
-1371 KVSGGLDKVG
+1371 KVSGTVSSGLDKVG
-1381 ESAPNSKTVGDVS
+1381 EAAPDNNTVGDVT

-1445 EDSDRENFDMTKMYT
+1445 DDSDRENFDMTKMYT

-1492 FDGNGSSTDRLVY
+1492 FDGDGSSTDRLVY
-1505 NGFIGY
+1505 NGFMGY

>member
-1 MNEDFSEIIAAV
+1 MSFTSSYVMAGIGTFFILFWLFLYIKYRNAYDQVIDAIDKKKFMFGEIYFIGFGFITLFHINIKTERGSKKIKEISEIYGRKYAEFYHYVITGGSISYFLTLLPMGFCLGAIANNVMLGVLGVVASALLLEYMSGEI
-13 KKFAVDNLSLSTLS
+13 KKNVN
-27 DEELEEQIKTIT
+27 ERRE
-39 DNMIGNRYV
+39 
-48 SIKNRVDIAQQV
+48 DI
-60 FSSIRGFGL
+60 
-69 LDTIMNDDTITEV
+69 
-82 MINGADNIFIEQAG
+82 
-96 RVKRL
+96 
-101 DESFES
+101 
-107 QRKLEDII
+107 LEDLPQMLSKFTLLINAGL
-115 QRIVGK
+115 IVRDAWFK
-121 AGREVNQSNPI
+121 VAYANDKPI
-132 VDTRLPDGSRVNVVL
+132 YKEMQE
-147 PPIALCGPTVTI
+147 AC
-159 RKFSKTPMTIEKLI
+159 
-173 SYGSITREIADKLKL
+173 
-188 LVEAK
+188 VE
-193 YNIFICGGTGSGK
+193 
-206 TTFLNALS
+206 
-214 NYIPKDERVIT
+214 
-225 IEDSAELQ
+225 
-233 IKGVDNL
+233 
-240 VSLETRNANASG
+240 
-252 ASDLTM
+252 M
-258 NAALSD
+258 N
-264 YNEILKDV
+264 N
-272 YGIFAMSATEDDL
+272 
-285 TNNLERYF
+285 
-293 NNSLSNISD
+293 
-302 LDTTDSYTRD
+302 
-312 YINSLTSWLS
+312 NSLTSWLS

-560 NVISDHDGGF
+560 KVSSDYDGGF

-827 NFESDTGNSFKAFRR
+827 NFESDTGNSFKAFCR

-999 IDPDAGNP
+999 LDPSTG
-1007 NVEEKKDKE
+1007 KT
-1016 VGSQYE
+1016 YE
-1022 NKDDFEK
+1022 DTANFER
-1029 TLSGIAISADNNY
+1029 TLSNIVISEDNNL

-1151 GIAKDAAA
+1151 NVTKETAATLIGKATEAA
-1159 ELIENAAKEAGAYLN
+1159 EKNLN
-1174 DSITNIFDKI
+1174 DAITNIFDKI
-1184 ENTANNK
+1184 ENTANDK
-1191 ISEIGDDVKKYMNQT
+1191 ISEIGDVVTKYISGT

-1214 INATV
+1214 IDATV

-1232 IDSSWGKDKIK
+1232 MDSSWGKDKIK

-1253 KEGATDDIYGQAKT
+1253 KEGSTDDIYGQAKT

-1277 GEVTDTIYDSLQEAA
+1277 DEVAGTICDGLKDAA
-1292 GVKSE
+1292 GNKSD
-1297 TIIGKINDLFKTVDS
+1297 IIGKVNALFKNVDAAT
-1312 GVNSGTG
+1312 NTETG
-1319 YISELNDVISNK
+1319 YIYELRRNIAKK
-1331 ITELS
+1331 ITDLS
-1336 GDLKKTVTDTLNSTE
+1336 GELQGKVSEALNSTE

-1356 KLNEALNNFSNELSE
+1356 ELNEALNNFSDGISE
-1371 KVSGGLDKVG
+1371 KVSSGLDKVG
-1381 ESAPNSKTVGDVS
+1381 ESAPDSKTVGDVS

>member
-1 MNEDFSEIIAAV
+1 MIFRKFRKAKNSDINLAEINENTELAVFSE
-13 KKFAVDNLSLSTLS
+13 VDNDVKPKKKRSR
-27 DEELEEQIKTIT
+27 ERI
-39 DNMIGNRYV
+39 R
-48 SIKNRVDIAQQV
+48 KN
-60 FSSIRGFGL
+60 
-69 LDTIMNDDTITEV
+69 
-82 MINGADNIFIEQAG
+82 INGAISIFLVLIMVPMFTFAG
-96 RVKRL
+96 T
-101 DESFES
+101 
-107 QRKLEDII
+107 
-115 QRIVGK
+115 
-121 AGREVNQSNPI
+121 I
-132 VDTRLPDGSRVNVVL
+132 VDLSRVNSANVVL
-147 PPIALCGPTVTI
+147 
-159 RKFSKTPMTIEKLI
+159 
-173 SYGSITREIADKLKL
+173 
-188 LVEAK
+188 
-193 YNIFICGGTGSGK
+193 
-206 TTFLNALS
+206 
-214 NYIPKDERVIT
+214 
-225 IEDSAELQ
+225 
-233 IKGVDNL
+233 
-240 VSLETRNANASG
+240 SG

-285 TNNLERYF
+285 TNNLKRYF

-331 FDTLINLTN
+331 FDTLIKLTN

-402 EKELEKVGDSCQTAY
+402 EKELEKIGDSCQTAY

-560 NVISDHDGGF
+560 DVSSDYKGGF

-596 VIKVYQLKQ
+596 VIKVYQLKR

-644 ENIEGFI
+644 KNIEGFI
-651 SDINDIAN
+651 CDINDIAD
-659 YTNNYANSYKD
+659 YTNNYVNSYKD

-700 EKDLNAVISDIES
+700 EKDLNAVISDIEA
-713 AEEKGEKWKDKID
+713 AEEKGDDWKKSID
-726 KVTDKSSKQ
+726 KVTDNSSKQ

-827 NFESDTGNSFKAFRR
+827 NFESDTGNSFKAFCR

-871 SNFEYKS
+871 SNFEYKA

-897 DKGKVTSAKE
+897 DEGKVTSAKE
-907 NAKNDKT
+907 KAKNDKT

-999 IDPDAGNP
+999 LDPSTG
-1007 NVEEKKDKE
+1007 KT
-1016 VGSQYE
+1016 YE
-1022 NKDDFEK
+1022 DTANFER
-1029 TLSGIAISADNNY
+1029 TLSDIVISEDNNL

-1151 GIAKDAAA
+1151 NVTKETAATLIGEATEAA
-1159 ELIENAAKEAGAYLN
+1159 EKNLN
-1174 DSITNIFDKI
+1174 DAITNIFDKI
-1184 ENTANNK
+1184 ENTANDK
-1191 ISEIGDDVKKYMNQT
+1191 ISEIGDVVTKYISGT

-1214 INATV
+1214 IDATV

-1232 IDSSWGKDKIK
+1232 MDSSWGKDKIK

-1253 KEGATDDIYGQAKT
+1253 KEDSTDDIYGQAKT

-1277 GEVTDTIYDSLQEAA
+1277 SEVADTIYDSLKEAA
-1292 GVKSE
+1292 GNKSE
-1297 TIIGKINDLFKTVDS
+1297 VIIGKINALFKNVDAAT
-1312 GVNSGTG
+1312 NTETG
-1319 YISELNDVISNK
+1319 YIYELRRNIAKK
-1331 ITELS
+1331 ITDLS
-1336 GDLKKTVTDTLNSTE
+1336 GELQGKVSEALNSTE

-1356 KLNEALNNFSNELSE
+1356 ELNEALNNFSDGISE
-1371 KVSGGLDKVG
+1371 KVSSGLDKVG
-1381 ESAPNSKTVGDVS
+1381 ESAPDSKTVGDVS

-1445 EDSDRENFDMTKMYT
+1445 NDSDRENFDMTKMYT

>member
-1 MNEDFSEIIAAV
+1 MSFTSSYVMAGIGTFFILFWLFLYIKYRNAYDQVIDAIDKKKFMFGEIYFIGFGFITLFHINIKTERGSKKIKEISEIYGRKYAEFYHYVITGGSISYFLTLLPMGFCLGAIANNVMLGVLGVVASALLLEYMSGEIKKNVNERREDILEDLPQMLSKFTLLINAGLIVRDAWFKVAYANDKPIYKEMQEACVEMNNGVPVREAV
-13 KKFAVDNLSLSTLS
+13 FHFADRCSVAEVRKFANS
-27 DEELEEQIKTIT
+27 
-39 DNMIGNRYV
+39 
-48 SIKNRVDIAQQV
+48 
-60 FSSIRGFGL
+60 
-69 LDTIMNDDTITEV
+69 
-82 MINGADNIFIEQAG
+82 
-96 RVKRL
+96 
-101 DESFES
+101 
-107 QRKLEDII
+107 
-115 QRIVGK
+115 
-121 AGREVNQSNPI
+121 VNQN
-132 VDTRLPDGSRVNVVL
+132 
-147 PPIALCGPTVTI
+147 
-159 RKFSKTPMTIEKLI
+159 MEK
-173 SYGSITREIADKLKL
+173 
-188 LVEAK
+188 
-193 YNIFICGGTGSGK
+193 
-206 TTFLNALS
+206 
-214 NYIPKDERVIT
+214 
-225 IEDSAELQ
+225 
-233 IKGVDNL
+233 
-240 VSLETRNANASG
+240 G

-966 SFLEA
+966 SFLKA
-971 VGNIAAT
+971 LGDIAAT
-978 GRDKLYLVEYMRNMF
+978 ERDKLYLVEYMRNMF

-1054 GTPSSAVNKTKAS
+1054 GNPKSAVNKTKAS

-1151 GIAKDAAA
+1151 NVTKETAAT
-1159 ELIENAAKEAGAYLN
+1159 LIDKATEEAAKKINGA
-1174 DSITNIFDKI
+1174 ITNIFDKI
-1184 ENTANNK
+1184 ENTANDK
-1191 ISEIGDDVKKYMNQT
+1191 ISEISGEVTKYINQT

-1232 IDSSWGKDKIK
+1232 MDSSWGKDKIK

-1253 KEGATDDIYGQAKT
+1253 KEGSTDDIYGQAKT

-1277 GEVTDTIYDSLQEAA
+1277 DEVAGTICDGLKDAA
-1292 GVKSE
+1292 GNKSD
-1297 TIIGKINDLFKTVDS
+1297 IIGKINDLFKKVDAAT
-1312 GVNSGTG
+1312 NTETG
-1319 YISELNDVISNK
+1319 YISELNDQIAEK
-1331 ITELS
+1331 ITDLS
-1336 GDLKKTVTDTLNSTE
+1336 GELQGKVSEALNSTE

-1356 KLNEALNNFSNELSE
+1356 ELNEALNNFSDGISE
-1371 KVSGGLDKVG
+1371 KVSSGLDKVG
-1381 ESAPNSKTVGDVS
+1381 ESAPDSKTVGDVS

-1445 EDSDRENFDMTKMYT
+1445 NDSDRENFDMTKMYT

>member
-132 VDTRLPDGSRVNVVL
+132 VDTRLPDGSRVNMVPMFTFAGTIVDLSRVNSANVVL
-147 PPIALCGPTVTI
+147 
-159 RKFSKTPMTIEKLI
+159 
-173 SYGSITREIADKLKL
+173 
-188 LVEAK
+188 
-193 YNIFICGGTGSGK
+193 
-206 TTFLNALS
+206 
-214 NYIPKDERVIT
+214 
-225 IEDSAELQ
+225 
-233 IKGVDNL
+233 
-240 VSLETRNANASG
+240 SG

-907 NAKNDKT
+907 KAKNDKT

-951 NVTDTADSMSGEETT
+951 NVTDTADSMSDEETT
-966 SFLEA
+966 SFLKA
-971 VGNIAAT
+971 LGDIAAT
-978 GRDKLYLVEYMRNMF
+978 ERDKLYLVEYMRNMF

-1054 GTPSSAVNKTKAS
+1054 GNPKSAVNKTKAS

-1151 GIAKDAAA
+1151 NVTKETAATLIDKATEAA
-1159 ELIENAAKEAGAYLN
+1159 EKNLN
-1174 DSITNIFDKI
+1174 DAITNIFDKI
-1184 ENTANNK
+1184 ENTANDK
-1191 ISEIGDDVKKYMNQT
+1191 ISEIGVEVTNYISQT

-1232 IDSSWGKDKIK
+1232 MDSSWGKDKI
-1243 EELQNCLDKL
+1243 ESELQNCLDKL
-1253 KEGATDDIYGQAKT
+1253 KEDSTDDIYGQAKT

-1277 GEVTDTIYDSLQEAA
+1277 SEVADTIYDSLKEAA
-1292 GVKSE
+1292 GNKSE
-1297 TIIGKINDLFKTVDS
+1297 VIIGKINDLFKKVDAAT
-1312 GVNSGTG
+1312 NTETG
-1319 YISELNDVISNK
+1319 YIYELRGKIAKK
-1331 ITELS
+1331 ITDLS
-1336 GDLKKTVTDTLNSTE
+1336 GELQGKVSEALNSTE

-1356 KLNEALNNFSNELSE
+1356 ELNEALNNFSDGISE
-1371 KVSGGLDKVG
+1371 KVSSGLDKVG
-1381 ESAPNSKTVGDVS
+1381 ESAPDSKTVGDVS

-1445 EDSDRENFDMTKMYT
+1445 NDSDRENFDMTKMYT

-1492 FDGNGSSTDRLVY
+1492 FDGDGSSTDRLVY

>member
-1 MNEDFSEIIAAV
+1 MIFGKFRKAKNSDINLAEINENTELAVFSE
-13 KKFAVDNLSLSTLS
+13 VDNDVKPKKKRSR
-27 DEELEEQIKTIT
+27 ERI
-39 DNMIGNRYV
+39 R
-48 SIKNRVDIAQQV
+48 KN
-60 FSSIRGFGL
+60 
-69 LDTIMNDDTITEV
+69 
-82 MINGADNIFIEQAG
+82 INGAISIFLVLIMIPMFTFAG
-96 RVKRL
+96 T
-101 DESFES
+101 
-107 QRKLEDII
+107 
-115 QRIVGK
+115 
-121 AGREVNQSNPI
+121 I
-132 VDTRLPDGSRVNVVL
+132 VDLSRVNSANVVL
-147 PPIALCGPTVTI
+147 
-159 RKFSKTPMTIEKLI
+159 
-173 SYGSITREIADKLKL
+173 
-188 LVEAK
+188 
-193 YNIFICGGTGSGK
+193 
-206 TTFLNALS
+206 
-214 NYIPKDERVIT
+214 
-225 IEDSAELQ
+225 
-233 IKGVDNL
+233 
-240 VSLETRNANASG
+240 SG

-402 EKELEKVGDSCQTAY
+402 EKELEKIGDSCQTAY

-463 ENYDN
+463 KNYDN
-468 ISKYL
+468 VSKYL

-488 VNSNVILYNEISNKS
+488 VNSNVILYNEIINKS

-511 EGLKEGHTVTNE
+511 EGLKEGYTVTNE

-560 NVISDHDGGF
+560 NESSDYKGGF
-570 YGTMK
+570 YGTME

-644 ENIEGFI
+644 KNIEGFI
-651 SDINDIAN
+651 CDINDIAD
-659 YTNNYANSYKD
+659 YTNNYVNSYKD

-700 EKDLNAVISDIES
+700 EKDLNAVISDIEA
-713 AEEKGEKWKDKID
+713 AEEKGNDWKKSID
-726 KVTDKSSKQ
+726 KVTDNSSKQ

-816 GMAAAI
+816 GMVAAI

-871 SNFEYKS
+871 SNFEYKA

-897 DKGKVTSAKE
+897 DEGKVTSAKE
-907 NAKNDKT
+907 KAKNDKT

-951 NVTDTADSMSGEETT
+951 NVTDTADSMSDEETT
-966 SFLEA
+966 SFLKA
-971 VGNIAAT
+971 LGDIAAT
-978 GRDKLYLVEYMRNMF
+978 ERDKLYLVEYMRNMF

-1092 WATVIAGWTV
+1092 WATAIAGWTV

-1381 ESAPNSKTVGDVS
+1381 ESAPDSKTVGDVS

-1445 EDSDRENFDMTKMYT
+1445 NDSDRENFDMTKMYT

-1492 FDGNGSSTDRLVY
+1492 FDGDGSSTDRLVY

>member
-1 MNEDFSEIIAAV
+1 MSFTSSYVMAGIGTFFILFWLFLYIKYRNAYDQVIDAIDKKKFMFGEIYFIGFGFITLFHINIKTERGSKKIKEISEIYGRKYAEFYHYVITGGSISYFLTLLPMGFCLGAIANNVMLGVLGVVASALLLEYMSGEIKKNVNERREDILEDLPQMLSKFTLLINAGLIVRDAWFKVAYANDKPIYKEMQEACVEMNNGVPVREAV
-13 KKFAVDNLSLSTLS
+13 FHFADRCSVAEVRKFANS
-27 DEELEEQIKTIT
+27 
-39 DNMIGNRYV
+39 
-48 SIKNRVDIAQQV
+48 
-60 FSSIRGFGL
+60 
-69 LDTIMNDDTITEV
+69 
-82 MINGADNIFIEQAG
+82 
-96 RVKRL
+96 
-101 DESFES
+101 
-107 QRKLEDII
+107 
-115 QRIVGK
+115 
-121 AGREVNQSNPI
+121 VNQN
-132 VDTRLPDGSRVNVVL
+132 
-147 PPIALCGPTVTI
+147 
-159 RKFSKTPMTIEKLI
+159 MEK
-173 SYGSITREIADKLKL
+173 
-188 LVEAK
+188 
-193 YNIFICGGTGSGK
+193 
-206 TTFLNALS
+206 
-214 NYIPKDERVIT
+214 
-225 IEDSAELQ
+225 
-233 IKGVDNL
+233 
-240 VSLETRNANASG
+240 G

-966 SFLEA
+966 SFLKA
-971 VGNIAAT
+971 LGDIAAT
-978 GRDKLYLVEYMRNMF
+978 ERDKLYLVEYMRNMF

-1029 TLSGIAISADNNY
+1029 TLSDIVISEDNNL

-1092 WATVIAGWTV
+1092 WATAIAGWTV

-1151 GIAKDAAA
+1151 NVTKKTAATLIGKATEAA
-1159 ELIENAAKEAGAYLN
+1159 EKNLNGAIIN
-1174 DSITNIFDKI
+1174 VFDKI
-1184 ENTANNK
+1184 ENTANDK
-1191 ISEIGDDVKKYMNQT
+1191 ISEISGEVTKYINLT

-1232 IDSSWGKDKIK
+1232 MDSSWGKDKIK

-1253 KEGATDDIYGQAKT
+1253 KEGSTDDIYGQAKT

-1277 GEVTDTIYDSLQEAA
+1277 DEVAGTICDGLKDAA
-1292 GVKSE
+1292 GNKSD
-1297 TIIGKINDLFKTVDS
+1297 IIGKVNALFKKVDPET
-1312 GVNSGTG
+1312 NTETG
-1319 YISELNDVISNK
+1319 YISKLNDKIAKK
-1331 ITELS
+1331 ITDLS
-1336 GDLKKTVTDTLNSTE
+1336 GELQGKVSEALNSTE

-1356 KLNEALNNFSNELSE
+1356 ELNEALNNFSDGISE
-1371 KVSGGLDKVG
+1371 KVSSGLDKVG
-1381 ESAPNSKTVGDVS
+1381 ESAPDSNTVGDVTNS
-1394 NAKAATISLNYK
+1394 KAATISLNYK

-1445 EDSDRENFDMTKMYT
+1445 NDSDRENFDMTKMYT

-1492 FDGNGSSTDRLVY
+1492 FDGDGSSTDRLVY

>member
-1 MNEDFSEIIAAV
+1 MSFTSSYVMAGIGTFFILFWLFLYIKYRNAYDQVIDAIDKKKFMFGEIYFIGFGFITLFHINIKTERGSKKIKEISEIYGRKYAEFYHYV
-13 KKFAVDNLSLSTLS
+13 
-27 DEELEEQIKTIT
+27 IT
-39 DNMIGNRYV
+39 G
-48 SIKNRVDIAQQV
+48 
-60 FSSIRGFGL
+60 
-69 LDTIMNDDTITEV
+69 
-82 MINGADNIFIEQAG
+82 
-96 RVKRL
+96 
-101 DESFES
+101 
-107 QRKLEDII
+107 
-115 QRIVGK
+115 
-121 AGREVNQSNPI
+121 
-132 VDTRLPDGSRVNVVL
+132 GS
-147 PPIALCGPTVTI
+147 
-159 RKFSKTPMTIEKLI
+159 I
-173 SYGSITREIADKLKL
+173 SYFLTLLPMGFCLGAIANNVMLGVLGVVASAL
-188 LVEAK
+188 L
-193 YNIFICGGTGSGK
+193 
-206 TTFLNALS
+206 
-214 NYIPKDERVIT
+214 
-225 IEDSAELQ
+225 
-233 IKGVDNL
+233 
-240 VSLETRNANASG
+240 
-252 ASDLTM
+252 
-258 NAALSD
+258 
-264 YNEILKDV
+264 
-272 YGIFAMSATEDDL
+272 
-285 TNNLERYF
+285 
-293 NNSLSNISD
+293 
-302 LDTTDSYTRD
+302 
-312 YINSLTSWLS
+312 
-322 TAGSEGSAD
+322 
-331 FDTLINLTN
+331 
-340 ATCDVSYVGGSEV
+340 
-353 YHSNILKRQIL
+353 L
-364 EYMKY
+364 EYMSGEIKKNVNE
-369 RGVVAVSQELIN
+369 RREDILEDLPQMLSKFTLLIN
-381 KFSGFSGFD
+381 AGLIVRDAWFKVAYAND
-390 KQSKAIKAKMNY
+390 KPIYKEMQEACVEMN
-402 EKELEKVGDSCQTAY
+402 KELEKVGDSCQTAY

-531 GVLSNVEYFKSNNI
+531 GVLSNVEFFKSNNI

-966 SFLEA
+966 SFLKA
-971 VGNIAAT
+971 LGDIAAT
-978 GRDKLYLVEYMRNMF
+978 ERDKLYLVEYMRNMF

-1054 GTPSSAVNKTKAS
+1054 GNPKSAVNKTKAS

-1151 GIAKDAAA
+1151 NVTKETAATLIGKATEAA
-1159 ELIENAAKEAGAYLN
+1159 EKNLN
-1174 DSITNIFDKI
+1174 DAITNVFDKI
-1184 ENTANNK
+1184 ENTANDK
-1191 ISEIGDDVKKYMNQT
+1191 ISEIGDTIGIYMTQT

-1253 KEGATDDIYGQAKT
+1253 KEGSTDDIYGQAKT

-1277 GEVTDTIYDSLQEAA
+1277 DEVAGTICDGLKDAA
-1292 GVKSE
+1292 GNKSD
-1297 TIIGKINDLFKTVDS
+1297 IIGKVNALFKKVDPET
-1312 GVNSGTG
+1312 NTETG
-1319 YISELNDVISNK
+1319 YIVDLNDQIAKK
-1331 ITELS
+1331 ITDLS
-1336 GDLKKTVTDTLNSTE
+1336 GELQGKVSEALNSTE

-1356 KLNEALNNFSNELSE
+1356 ELNEALNNFSDGISE
-1371 KVSGGLDKVG
+1371 KVSSGLDKVG
-1381 ESAPNSKTVGDVS
+1381 ESAPDSKTVGDVS

-1445 EDSDRENFDMTKMYT
+1445 NDSDRENFDMTKMYT

-1492 FDGNGSSTDRLVY
+1492 FDGDGSSTDRLVY

>member
-1 MNEDFSEIIAAV
+1 MSFTSSYVMAGIGTFFILFWLFLYIKYRNAYDQVIDAIDKKKFMFGEIYFIGFGFITLFHINIKTERGSKKIKEISEIYGRKYAEFYHYVITGGSISYFLTLLPMGFCLGAIANNVMLGVLGVVASALLLEYMSGEIKKNVNERREDILEDLPQMLSKFTLLINAGLIVRDAWFKVAYANDKPIYKEMQEACVEMNNGVPVREAV
-13 KKFAVDNLSLSTLS
+13 FHFADRCSVAEVRKFANS
-27 DEELEEQIKTIT
+27 
-39 DNMIGNRYV
+39 
-48 SIKNRVDIAQQV
+48 
-60 FSSIRGFGL
+60 
-69 LDTIMNDDTITEV
+69 
-82 MINGADNIFIEQAG
+82 
-96 RVKRL
+96 
-101 DESFES
+101 
-107 QRKLEDII
+107 
-115 QRIVGK
+115 
-121 AGREVNQSNPI
+121 VNQN
-132 VDTRLPDGSRVNVVL
+132 
-147 PPIALCGPTVTI
+147 
-159 RKFSKTPMTIEKLI
+159 MEK
-173 SYGSITREIADKLKL
+173 
-188 LVEAK
+188 
-193 YNIFICGGTGSGK
+193 
-206 TTFLNALS
+206 
-214 NYIPKDERVIT
+214 
-225 IEDSAELQ
+225 
-233 IKGVDNL
+233 
-240 VSLETRNANASG
+240 G

-827 NFESDTGNSFKAFRR
+827 NFESDTGNSFKAFCR

-951 NVTDTADSMSGEETT
+951 NVTDTADSMSDEETT
-966 SFLEA
+966 SFLKA
-971 VGNIAAT
+971 LGDIAAT
-978 GRDKLYLVEYMRNMF
+978 ERDKLYLVEYMRNMF

-1151 GIAKDAAA
+1151 NVTKETAATLIDKATEAA
-1159 ELIENAAKEAGAYLN
+1159 EKNLN
-1174 DSITNIFDKI
+1174 DAITNIFDKI
-1184 ENTANNK
+1184 ENTANDK
-1191 ISEIGDDVKKYMNQT
+1191 ISEIGVEVTNYISQT

-1232 IDSSWGKDKIK
+1232 MDSSWGKDKI
-1243 EELQNCLDKL
+1243 ESELQNCLDKL
-1253 KEGATDDIYGQAKT
+1253 KEDSTDDIYGQAKT

-1277 GEVTDTIYDSLQEAA
+1277 SEVADTIYDSLKEAA
-1292 GVKSE
+1292 GNKSE
-1297 TIIGKINDLFKTVDS
+1297 VIIGKINDLFKKVDAAT
-1312 GVNSGTG
+1312 NTETG
-1319 YISELNDVISNK
+1319 YIYELRGKIAKK
-1331 ITELS
+1331 ITDLS
-1336 GDLKKTVTDTLNSTE
+1336 GELQGKVSEALNSTE

-1356 KLNEALNNFSNELSE
+1356 ELNEALNNFSDGISE
-1371 KVSGGLDKVG
+1371 KVSSGLDKVG
-1381 ESAPNSKTVGDVS
+1381 ESAPDSKTVGDVS

-1445 EDSDRENFDMTKMYT
+1445 NDSDRENFDMTKMYT

-1492 FDGNGSSTDRLVY
+1492 FDGDGSSTDRLVY

>member
-1 MNEDFSEIIAAV
+1 MIFGKFRKAKNSDINLAEINENTELAVFSE
-13 KKFAVDNLSLSTLS
+13 VDNDVKPKKKRSR
-27 DEELEEQIKTIT
+27 E
-39 DNMIGNRYV
+39 
-48 SIKNRVDIAQQV
+48 
-60 FSSIRGFGL
+60 SIRK
-69 LDTIMNDDTITEV
+69 N
-82 MINGADNIFIEQAG
+82 INGAISIFLVLIMIPMFTFAG
-96 RVKRL
+96 T
-101 DESFES
+101 
-107 QRKLEDII
+107 
-115 QRIVGK
+115 
-121 AGREVNQSNPI
+121 I
-132 VDTRLPDGSRVNVVL
+132 VDLSRVNSANVVL
-147 PPIALCGPTVTI
+147 
-159 RKFSKTPMTIEKLI
+159 
-173 SYGSITREIADKLKL
+173 
-188 LVEAK
+188 
-193 YNIFICGGTGSGK
+193 
-206 TTFLNALS
+206 
-214 NYIPKDERVIT
+214 
-225 IEDSAELQ
+225 
-233 IKGVDNL
+233 
-240 VSLETRNANASG
+240 SG

-272 YGIFAMSATEDDL
+272 YGIFAMSATEADL

-293 NNSLSNISD
+293 NNSLSNVSD

-331 FDTLINLTN
+331 FDTLIKLTN

-402 EKELEKVGDSCQTAY
+402 EKELEKIGDSCQTAY

-436 GYEIE
+436 GYEIDD
-441 ADCEN
+441 DCVN

-453 AYLKTVSLAK
+453 AYLKTVSLAQR
-463 ENYDN
+463 NYDE
-468 ISKYL
+468 ISRYL
-473 VYIKVLE
+473 VCIKVLE

-488 VNSNVILYNEISNKS
+488 VNSNVILYNEISTKS

-511 EGLKEGHTVTNE
+511 EGLEEGYTVTDE

-531 GVLSNVEYFKSNNI
+531 GVLSNVEYFKNNNI

-555 EKTDF
+555 EKTGF
-560 NVISDHDGGF
+560 TVSSGYDGGF

-634 GNDCKINEYF
+634 GNNCKINEYF

-651 SDINDIAN
+651 RDINDIAD
-659 YTNNYANSYKD
+659 YTNNYVNSYKE

-700 EKDLNAVISDIES
+700 EKDLNAVISDIEA
-713 AEEKGEKWKDKID
+713 AEEKGDDWKKSID
-726 KVTDKSSKQ
+726 KVTDNSSKQ

-742 SEAQPLKKAD
+742 SEAQPLNKAD

-760 IIVNKEFYQDIL
+760 IIVNRDFYQDIL
-772 DRIKS
+772 DKIKS

-790 SSKVEKADYEKDFKK
+790 VSKVEKADYESDFSK
-805 SKIMPDTVDSN
+805 SKIMPESVDSN
-816 GMAAAI
+816 GIAAAI
-822 NSAKA
+822 SSAKA
-827 NFESDTGNSFKAFRR
+827 NYETDIEGSFKAFCR
-842 LLENDEFSTKSGFTT
+842 LLDNEEFSVKSGFTT

-871 SNFEYKS
+871 SNFEYKG
-878 GTEEEEKSE
+878 GTEEEEESE

-897 DKGKVTSAKE
+897 DEGKVTSAKD

-914 LSGDVSSD
+914 LSEDVSSD

-951 NVTDTADSMSGEETT
+951 NITDAADSMSDEETT
-966 SFLEA
+966 DFFDA
-971 VGNIAAT
+971 IGKVGELLT
-978 GRDKLYLVEYMRNMF
+978 KGRDKLYLVEYMRNMF

-999 IDPDAGNP
+999 LDPSTG
-1007 NVEEKKDKE
+1007 KT
-1016 VGSQYE
+1016 YE
-1022 NKDDFEK
+1022 DTANFER
-1029 TLSGIAISADNNY
+1029 TLSDIVISEDNNL

-1054 GTPSSAVNKTKAS
+1054 GTPNSAVNKTKAS

-1122 YDLNQLCL
+1122 YDLSQLCL
-1130 GKSVPLYKSSTTWAM
+1130 GKSVSLYKSSTTWAM

-1151 GIAKDAAA
+1151 NIAKETAAT
-1159 ELIENAAKEAGAYLN
+1159 LIDEATEKASEYLN
-1174 DSITNIFDKI
+1174 NAITNIFDKI
-1184 ENTANNK
+1184 ENTANDK
-1191 ISEIGDDVKKYMNQT
+1191 ISEIGDEVTKYINQT

-1232 IDSSWGKDKIK
+1232 MDSSWGKDKIK

-1253 KEGATDDIYGQAKT
+1253 KEGSTDDIYGQAKN

-1292 GVKSE
+1292 GNKSE
-1297 TIIGKINDLFKTVDS
+1297 VIIGKINALFKKVDAAT
-1312 GVNSGTG
+1312 NTETG
-1319 YISELNDVISNK
+1319 YISELNGKIAKK
-1331 ITELS
+1331 ITDLS
-1336 GDLKKTVTDTLNSTE
+1336 GELQGKVTEALNSTE

-1356 KLNEALNNFSNELSE
+1356 ELNEALNNFSDGISE
-1371 KVSGGLDKVG
+1371 KVSSGLDKVG

-1415 GILANEDNMV
+1415 GILANEDNMI

-1445 EDSDRENFDMTKMYT
+1445 KDSDRENFDMTKMYT

-1472 VFMGMFEKKTVNG
+1472 VFMGLFEKRTVNG

-1492 FDGNGSSTDRLVY
+1492 LDGNGSSTDRLVY

>member
-252 ASDLTM
+252 AGAVTIRDL
-258 NAALSD
+258 
-264 YNEILKDV
+264 I
-272 YGIFAMSATEDDL
+272 
-285 TNNLERYF
+285 
-293 NNSLSNISD
+293 
-302 LDTTDSYTRD
+302 
-312 YINSLTSWLS
+312 
-322 TAGSEGSAD
+322 
-331 FDTLINLTN
+331 
-340 ATCDVSYVGGSEV
+340 
-353 YHSNILKRQIL
+353 
-364 EYMKY
+364 
-369 RGVVAVSQELIN
+369 
-381 KFSGFSGFD
+381 
-390 KQSKAIKAKMNY
+390 
-402 EKELEKVGDSCQTAY
+402 
-417 NELYE
+417 
-422 ARKQKHTSVTQDIL
+422 
-436 GYEIE
+436 
-441 ADCEN
+441 
-446 KIELFKD
+446 
-453 AYLKTVSLAK
+453 
-463 ENYDN
+463 
-468 ISKYL
+468 
-473 VYIKVLE
+473 
-480 DTSADKLN
+480 
-488 VNSNVILYNEISNKS
+488 KS
-503 SEATENMG
+503 SLRMRPER
-511 EGLKEGHTVTNE
+511 
-523 AYTHKGLE
+523 
-531 GVLSNVEYFKSNNI
+531 
-545 GLTSGCEMND
+545 ND

-907 NAKNDKT
+907 KAKNDKT

-951 NVTDTADSMSGEETT
+951 NVTDTADSMSDEETT
-966 SFLEA
+966 SFLKA
-971 VGNIAAT
+971 LGDIAAT
-978 GRDKLYLVEYMRNMF
+978 ERDKLYLVEYMRNMF

-999 IDPDAGNP
+999 LDPSEG
-1007 NVEEKKDKE
+1007 KT
-1016 VGSQYE
+1016 YE
-1022 NKDDFEK
+1022 DTANFER
-1029 TLSGIAISADNNY
+1029 TLSDIVISEDNNL

-1092 WATVIAGWTV
+1092 WATAIAGWTV

-1151 GIAKDAAA
+1151 NVTKKTAATLIGKATEAA
-1159 ELIENAAKEAGAYLN
+1159 EKNLNGAIIN
-1174 DSITNIFDKI
+1174 VFDKI
-1184 ENTANNK
+1184 ENTANDK
-1191 ISEIGDDVKKYMNQT
+1191 ISEISGEVTKYINLT

-1232 IDSSWGKDKIK
+1232 MDSSWGKDKIK

-1253 KEGATDDIYGQAKT
+1253 KEGSTDDIYGQAKT

-1277 GEVTDTIYDSLQEAA
+1277 DEVAGTICDGLKDAA
-1292 GVKSE
+1292 GNKSD
-1297 TIIGKINDLFKTVDS
+1297 IIGKVNALFKKVDPET
-1312 GVNSGTG
+1312 NTETG
-1319 YISELNDVISNK
+1319 YIVDLNDQIAKK
-1331 ITELS
+1331 ITDLS
-1336 GDLKKTVTDTLNSTE
+1336 GELQGKVSEALNSTE

-1356 KLNEALNNFSNELSE
+1356 ELNEALNNFSDGISE
-1371 KVSGGLDKVG
+1371 KVSSGLDKVG
-1381 ESAPNSKTVGDVS
+1381 ESAPDSKTVGDVS

-1445 EDSDRENFDMTKMYT
+1445 NDSDRENFDMTKMYT

-1492 FDGNGSSTDRLVY
+1492 FDGDGSSTDRLVY

>member
-1 MNEDFSEIIAAV
+1 MSFTSSYVMAGIGTFFILFWLFLYIKYRNAYDQVIDAIDKKKFMFGEIYFIGFGFITLFHINIKTERGSKKIKEISEIYGRKYAEFYHYVITGGSISYFLTLLPMGFCLGAIANNVMLGVLGVVASALLLEYMSGEIKKNVNERREDILEDLPQMLSKFTLLINAGLIVRDAWFKVAYANDKPIYKEMQEACVEMNNGVPVREAV
-13 KKFAVDNLSLSTLS
+13 FHFADRCSVAEVRKFANS
-27 DEELEEQIKTIT
+27 
-39 DNMIGNRYV
+39 
-48 SIKNRVDIAQQV
+48 
-60 FSSIRGFGL
+60 
-69 LDTIMNDDTITEV
+69 
-82 MINGADNIFIEQAG
+82 
-96 RVKRL
+96 
-101 DESFES
+101 
-107 QRKLEDII
+107 
-115 QRIVGK
+115 
-121 AGREVNQSNPI
+121 VNQN
-132 VDTRLPDGSRVNVVL
+132 
-147 PPIALCGPTVTI
+147 
-159 RKFSKTPMTIEKLI
+159 MEK
-173 SYGSITREIADKLKL
+173 
-188 LVEAK
+188 
-193 YNIFICGGTGSGK
+193 
-206 TTFLNALS
+206 
-214 NYIPKDERVIT
+214 
-225 IEDSAELQ
+225 
-233 IKGVDNL
+233 
-240 VSLETRNANASG
+240 
-252 ASDLTM
+252 
-258 NAALSD
+258 
-264 YNEILKDV
+264 
-272 YGIFAMSATEDDL
+272 
-285 TNNLERYF
+285 
-293 NNSLSNISD
+293 
-302 LDTTDSYTRD
+302 
-312 YINSLTSWLS
+312 
-322 TAGSEGSAD
+322 
-331 FDTLINLTN
+331 
-340 ATCDVSYVGGSEV
+340 GGSELTRV
-353 YHSNILKRQIL
+353 L
-364 EYMKY
+364 
-369 RGVVAVSQELIN
+369 
-381 KFSGFSGFD
+381 
-390 KQSKAIKAKMNY
+390 
-402 EKELEKVGDSCQTAY
+402 KELT
-417 NELYE
+417 
-422 ARKQKHTSVTQDIL
+422 
-436 GYEIE
+436 
-441 ADCEN
+441 
-446 KIELFKD
+446 
-453 AYLKTVSLAK
+453 
-463 ENYDN
+463 
-468 ISKYL
+468 
-473 VYIKVLE
+473 
-480 DTSADKLN
+480 
-488 VNSNVILYNEISNKS
+488 
-503 SEATENMG
+503 
-511 EGLKEGHTVTNE
+511 
-523 AYTHKGLE
+523 
-531 GVLSNVEYFKSNNI
+531 
-545 GLTSGCEMND
+545 
-555 EKTDF
+555 
-560 NVISDHDGGF
+560 
-570 YGTMK
+570 
-575 SFVDDIKS
+575 
-583 QKSNIN
+583 
-589 GELSEDN
+589 
-596 VIKVYQLKQ
+596 
-605 TINNWINNDDNKTYL
+605 
-620 ANIWALKDYFYSCE
+620 
-634 GNDCKINEYF
+634 
-644 ENIEGFI
+644 
-651 SDINDIAN
+651 
-659 YTNNYANSYKD
+659 
-670 KVKSLAVEA
+670 
-679 NKQIRLVFDDCTI
+679 
-692 MISKYEAI
+692 
-700 EKDLNAVISDIES
+700 
-713 AEEKGEKWKDKID
+713 

-951 NVTDTADSMSGEETT
+951 NVTDTADSMSDEETT
-966 SFLEA
+966 SFLKA
-971 VGNIAAT
+971 LGDIAAT
-978 GRDKLYLVEYMRNMF
+978 ERDKLYLVEYMRNMF

-999 IDPDAGNP
+999 LDPSEG
-1007 NVEEKKDKE
+1007 KT
-1016 VGSQYE
+1016 YE
-1022 NKDDFEK
+1022 DTANFER
-1029 TLSGIAISADNNY
+1029 TLSDIVISEDNNL

-1151 GIAKDAAA
+1151 NVTKETAATLIGKATEAA
-1159 ELIENAAKEAGAYLN
+1159 EKNLN
-1174 DSITNIFDKI
+1174 DAITNIFDKI
-1184 ENTANNK
+1184 ENTANDK
-1191 ISEIGDDVKKYMNQT
+1191 ISEIGDVVTKYISGT

-1214 INATV
+1214 IDATV

-1232 IDSSWGKDKIK
+1232 MDSSWGKDKIK

-1253 KEGATDDIYGQAKT
+1253 KEGSTDDIYGQAKT

-1277 GEVTDTIYDSLQEAA
+1277 DEVAGTICDGLKDAA
-1292 GVKSE
+1292 GNKSD
-1297 TIIGKINDLFKTVDS
+1297 IIGKVNALFKNVDAAT
-1312 GVNSGTG
+1312 NTETG
-1319 YISELNDVISNK
+1319 YIYELRRNIAKK
-1331 ITELS
+1331 ITDLS
-1336 GDLKKTVTDTLNSTE
+1336 GELQGKVSEALNSTE

-1356 KLNEALNNFSNELSE
+1356 ELNEALNNFSDGISE
-1371 KVSGGLDKVG
+1371 KVSSGLDKVG
-1381 ESAPNSKTVGDVS
+1381 ESAPDSKTVGDVS

>member
-1 MNEDFSEIIAAV
+1 MSFTSSYVMAGIGTFFILFWLFLYIKYRNAYDQVIDAIDKKKFMFGEIYFIGFGFITLFHINIKTERGSKKIKEISEIYGRKYAEFYHYVITGGSISYFLTLLPMGFCLGAIANNVMLGVLGVVASALLLEYMSGEIKKNVNERREDILEDLPQMLSKFTLLINAGLIVRDAWFKVAYANDKPIYKEMQEACVEMNNGVPVREAV
-13 KKFAVDNLSLSTLS
+13 FHFADRCSVAEVRKFANS
-27 DEELEEQIKTIT
+27 
-39 DNMIGNRYV
+39 
-48 SIKNRVDIAQQV
+48 
-60 FSSIRGFGL
+60 
-69 LDTIMNDDTITEV
+69 
-82 MINGADNIFIEQAG
+82 
-96 RVKRL
+96 
-101 DESFES
+101 
-107 QRKLEDII
+107 
-115 QRIVGK
+115 
-121 AGREVNQSNPI
+121 VNQN
-132 VDTRLPDGSRVNVVL
+132 
-147 PPIALCGPTVTI
+147 
-159 RKFSKTPMTIEKLI
+159 MEK
-173 SYGSITREIADKLKL
+173 
-188 LVEAK
+188 
-193 YNIFICGGTGSGK
+193 GG
-206 TTFLNALS
+206 
-214 NYIPKDERVIT
+214 
-225 IEDSAELQ
+225 
-233 IKGVDNL
+233 
-240 VSLETRNANASG
+240 
-252 ASDLTM
+252 SDLTM

-966 SFLEA
+966 SFLKA
-971 VGNIAAT
+971 LGDIAAT
-978 GRDKLYLVEYMRNMF
+978 ERDKLYLVEYMRNMF

-1054 GTPSSAVNKTKAS
+1054 GNPKSAVNKTKAS

-1151 GIAKDAAA
+1151 NVTKETAATLIGKATEAA
-1159 ELIENAAKEAGAYLN
+1159 EKNLN
-1174 DSITNIFDKI
+1174 DAITNVFDKI
-1184 ENTANNK
+1184 ENTANDK
-1191 ISEIGDDVKKYMNQT
+1191 ISEIGDTIGIYMTQT

-1253 KEGATDDIYGQAKT
+1253 KEGSTDDIYGQAKT

-1277 GEVTDTIYDSLQEAA
+1277 DEVAGTICDGLKDAA
-1292 GVKSE
+1292 GNKSD
-1297 TIIGKINDLFKTVDS
+1297 IIGKVNALFKKVDPET
-1312 GVNSGTG
+1312 NTETG
-1319 YISELNDVISNK
+1319 YIVDLNDQIAKK
-1331 ITELS
+1331 ITDLS
-1336 GDLKKTVTDTLNSTE
+1336 GELQGKVSEALNSTE

-1356 KLNEALNNFSNELSE
+1356 ELNEALNNFSDGISE
-1371 KVSGGLDKVG
+1371 KVSSGLDKVG
-1381 ESAPNSKTVGDVS
+1381 ESAPDSKTVGDVS

-1445 EDSDRENFDMTKMYT
+1445 NDSDRENFDMTKMYT

-1492 FDGNGSSTDRLVY
+1492 FDGDGSSTDRLVY

>member
-1 MNEDFSEIIAAV
+1 
-13 KKFAVDNLSLSTLS
+13 
-27 DEELEEQIKTIT
+27 
-39 DNMIGNRYV
+39 
-48 SIKNRVDIAQQV
+48 
-60 FSSIRGFGL
+60 
-69 LDTIMNDDTITEV
+69 
-82 MINGADNIFIEQAG
+82 
-96 RVKRL
+96 
-101 DESFES
+101 
-107 QRKLEDII
+107 
-115 QRIVGK
+115 
-121 AGREVNQSNPI
+121 
-132 VDTRLPDGSRVNVVL
+132 
-147 PPIALCGPTVTI
+147 
-159 RKFSKTPMTIEKLI
+159 
-173 SYGSITREIADKLKL
+173 
-188 LVEAK
+188 
-193 YNIFICGGTGSGK
+193 
-206 TTFLNALS
+206 
-214 NYIPKDERVIT
+214 
-225 IEDSAELQ
+225 
-233 IKGVDNL
+233 
-240 VSLETRNANASG
+240 
-252 ASDLTM
+252 
-258 NAALSD
+258 
-264 YNEILKDV
+264 
-272 YGIFAMSATEDDL
+272 
-285 TNNLERYF
+285 
-293 NNSLSNISD
+293 
-302 LDTTDSYTRD
+302 
-312 YINSLTSWLS
+312 
-322 TAGSEGSAD
+322 
-331 FDTLINLTN
+331 
-340 ATCDVSYVGGSEV
+340 
-353 YHSNILKRQIL
+353 
-364 EYMKY
+364 
-369 RGVVAVSQELIN
+369 
-381 KFSGFSGFD
+381 
-390 KQSKAIKAKMNY
+390 
-402 EKELEKVGDSCQTAY
+402 
-417 NELYE
+417 
-422 ARKQKHTSVTQDIL
+422 
-436 GYEIE
+436 
-441 ADCEN
+441 
-446 KIELFKD
+446 
-453 AYLKTVSLAK
+453 
-463 ENYDN
+463 
-468 ISKYL
+468 
-473 VYIKVLE
+473 
-480 DTSADKLN
+480 
-488 VNSNVILYNEISNKS
+488 
-503 SEATENMG
+503 
-511 EGLKEGHTVTNE
+511 
-523 AYTHKGLE
+523 
-531 GVLSNVEYFKSNNI
+531 
-545 GLTSGCEMND
+545 
-555 EKTDF
+555 
-560 NVISDHDGGF
+560 
-570 YGTMK
+570 
-575 SFVDDIKS
+575 
-583 QKSNIN
+583 
-589 GELSEDN
+589 
-596 VIKVYQLKQ
+596 
-605 TINNWINNDDNKTYL
+605 
-620 ANIWALKDYFYSCE
+620 
-634 GNDCKINEYF
+634 
-644 ENIEGFI
+644 
-651 SDINDIAN
+651 
-659 YTNNYANSYKD
+659 
-670 KVKSLAVEA
+670 
-679 NKQIRLVFDDCTI
+679 

-966 SFLEA
+966 SFLKA
-971 VGNIAAT
+971 LGDIAAT
-978 GRDKLYLVEYMRNMF
+978 ERDKLYLVEYMRNMF

-999 IDPDAGNP
+999 LDPSEG
-1007 NVEEKKDKE
+1007 KT
-1016 VGSQYE
+1016 YE
-1022 NKDDFEK
+1022 DTANFER
-1029 TLSGIAISADNNY
+1029 TLSDIVISEDNNL

-1151 GIAKDAAA
+1151 GIAK
-1159 ELIENAAKEAGAYLN
+1159 EEGKKLIEKSTKYAEKQLNNA
-1174 DSITNIFDKI
+1174 ITNVFDKI
-1184 ENTANNK
+1184 EKTANGK
-1191 ISEIGDDVKKYMNQT
+1191 ISEITDDVTKYMNQT

-1232 IDSSWGKDKIK
+1232 MDSSWGKDKIK
-1243 EELQNCLDKL
+1243 AELQNCLDKL
-1253 KEGATDDIYGQAKT
+1253 KEGSTDDNYGKCKT
-1267 VAIEYLEGKI
+1267 IAIEYLEGKVS
-1277 GEVTDTIYDSLQEAA
+1277 EVADTIYDSLQEAS
-1292 GVKSE
+1292 GVKSDV
-1297 TIIGKINDLFKTVDS
+1297 IIGKINNLFKHIDS
-1312 GVNSGTG
+1312 ATNTETG
-1319 YISELNDVISNK
+1319 YIAELNNK
-1331 ITELS
+1331 LTAEITKLS
-1336 GDLKKTVTDTLNSTE
+1336 EGLQNEVTKALNSTE
-1351 DNVKE
+1351 DNAKE
-1356 KLNEALNNFSNELSE
+1356 KLNEAINNFSNGITE
-1371 KVSGGLDKVG
+1371 KYTSAVDKVG
-1381 ESAPNSKTVGDVS
+1381 EAAPNSNTVGDVTNS
-1394 NAKAATISLNYK
+1394 KAATISLNYK

-1492 FDGNGSSTDRLVY
+1492 LDGNGASTDKLVY

>member
-1 MNEDFSEIIAAV
+1 MIFGKFRKAKNSDINLAEINENTELAVFSE
-13 KKFAVDNLSLSTLS
+13 VDNDVKPKKKRSR
-27 DEELEEQIKTIT
+27 ERI
-39 DNMIGNRYV
+39 R
-48 SIKNRVDIAQQV
+48 KN
-60 FSSIRGFGL
+60 
-69 LDTIMNDDTITEV
+69 
-82 MINGADNIFIEQAG
+82 INGAISIFLVLIMIPMFTFAG
-96 RVKRL
+96 T
-101 DESFES
+101 
-107 QRKLEDII
+107 
-115 QRIVGK
+115 
-121 AGREVNQSNPI
+121 I
-132 VDTRLPDGSRVNVVL
+132 VDLSRVNSANVVL
-147 PPIALCGPTVTI
+147 
-159 RKFSKTPMTIEKLI
+159 
-173 SYGSITREIADKLKL
+173 
-188 LVEAK
+188 
-193 YNIFICGGTGSGK
+193 
-206 TTFLNALS
+206 
-214 NYIPKDERVIT
+214 
-225 IEDSAELQ
+225 
-233 IKGVDNL
+233 
-240 VSLETRNANASG
+240 SG

-511 EGLKEGHTVTNE
+511 EGLKEGYTVTNE

-560 NVISDHDGGF
+560 NESSDYKGGF
-570 YGTMK
+570 YGTME

-644 ENIEGFI
+644 KNIEGFI
-651 SDINDIAN
+651 CDINDIAD
-659 YTNNYANSYKD
+659 YTNNYVNSYKD

-700 EKDLNAVISDIES
+700 EKDLNAVISDIEA
-713 AEEKGEKWKDKID
+713 AEEKGNDWKKSID
-726 KVTDKSSKQ
+726 KVTDNSSKQ

-871 SNFEYKS
+871 SNFEYKA

-897 DKGKVTSAKE
+897 DEGKVTSAKE
-907 NAKNDKT
+907 KAKNDKT

-951 NVTDTADSMSGEETT
+951 NVTDTADSMSDEETT
-966 SFLEA
+966 SFLKA
-971 VGNIAAT
+971 LGDIAAT
-978 GRDKLYLVEYMRNMF
+978 ERDKLYLVEYMRNMF

-1151 GIAKDAAA
+1151 GIAK
-1159 ELIENAAKEAGAYLN
+1159 EEGKKLIEKSTKYAEKQLNNA
-1174 DSITNIFDKI
+1174 ITNVFDKI
-1184 ENTANNK
+1184 EKTANGK
-1191 ISEIGDDVKKYMNQT
+1191 ISEITDDVTKYMNQT

-1232 IDSSWGKDKIK
+1232 MDSSWGKDKIK
-1243 EELQNCLDKL
+1243 AELQNCLDKL
-1253 KEGATDDIYGQAKT
+1253 KGGSTDDNYGKCKT
-1267 VAIEYLEGKI
+1267 IAIEYLEGKVS
-1277 GEVTDTIYDSLQEAA
+1277 EVADTIYDSLQEAS
-1292 GVKSE
+1292 GVKSDV
-1297 TIIGKINDLFKTVDS
+1297 IIGKINNLFKHIDS
-1312 GVNSGTG
+1312 ATNTETG
-1319 YISELNDVISNK
+1319 YIAELNNK
-1331 ITELS
+1331 LTAEITKLS
-1336 GDLKKTVTDTLNSTE
+1336 EGLQNEVTKALNSTE
-1351 DNVKE
+1351 DNAKE
-1356 KLNEALNNFSNELSE
+1356 KLNEAINNFSNGITE
-1371 KVSGGLDKVG
+1371 KYTSAVDKVG
-1381 ESAPNSKTVGDVS
+1381 EAAPNSNTVGDVTNS
-1394 NAKAATISLNYK
+1394 KAATISLNYK

>member
-1 MNEDFSEIIAAV
+1 M
-13 KKFAVDNLSLSTLS
+13 KK
-27 DEELEEQIKTIT
+27 
-39 DNMIGNRYV
+39 
-48 SIKNRVDIAQQV
+48 
-60 FSSIRGFGL
+60 
-69 LDTIMNDDTITEV
+69 
-82 MINGADNIFIEQAG
+82 
-96 RVKRL
+96 
-101 DESFES
+101 
-107 QRKLEDII
+107 
-115 QRIVGK
+115 
-121 AGREVNQSNPI
+121 
-132 VDTRLPDGSRVNVVL
+132 
-147 PPIALCGPTVTI
+147 
-159 RKFSKTPMTIEKLI
+159 
-173 SYGSITREIADKLKL
+173 
-188 LVEAK
+188 
-193 YNIFICGGTGSGK
+193 
-206 TTFLNALS
+206 
-214 NYIPKDERVIT
+214 
-225 IEDSAELQ
+225 
-233 IKGVDNL
+233 
-240 VSLETRNANASG
+240 
-252 ASDLTM
+252 
-258 NAALSD
+258 
-264 YNEILKDV
+264 
-272 YGIFAMSATEDDL
+272 
-285 TNNLERYF
+285 
-293 NNSLSNISD
+293 
-302 LDTTDSYTRD
+302 
-312 YINSLTSWLS
+312 
-322 TAGSEGSAD
+322 
-331 FDTLINLTN
+331 
-340 ATCDVSYVGGSEV
+340 
-353 YHSNILKRQIL
+353 
-364 EYMKY
+364 
-369 RGVVAVSQELIN
+369 
-381 KFSGFSGFD
+381 
-390 KQSKAIKAKMNY
+390 
-402 EKELEKVGDSCQTAY
+402 
-417 NELYE
+417 
-422 ARKQKHTSVTQDIL
+422 
-436 GYEIE
+436 
-441 ADCEN
+441 
-446 KIELFKD
+446 
-453 AYLKTVSLAK
+453 
-463 ENYDN
+463 
-468 ISKYL
+468 
-473 VYIKVLE
+473 
-480 DTSADKLN
+480 
-488 VNSNVILYNEISNKS
+488 
-503 SEATENMG
+503 
-511 EGLKEGHTVTNE
+511 
-523 AYTHKGLE
+523 
-531 GVLSNVEYFKSNNI
+531 
-545 GLTSGCEMND
+545 
-555 EKTDF
+555 
-560 NVISDHDGGF
+560 
-570 YGTMK
+570 
-575 SFVDDIKS
+575 
-583 QKSNIN
+583 
-589 GELSEDN
+589 
-596 VIKVYQLKQ
+596 
-605 TINNWINNDDNKTYL
+605 
-620 ANIWALKDYFYSCE
+620 
-634 GNDCKINEYF
+634 
-644 ENIEGFI
+644 
-651 SDINDIAN
+651 
-659 YTNNYANSYKD
+659 
-670 KVKSLAVEA
+670 
-679 NKQIRLVFDDCTI
+679 
-692 MISKYEAI
+692 
-700 EKDLNAVISDIES
+700 
-713 AEEKGEKWKDKID
+713 
-726 KVTDKSSKQ
+726 
-735 TMTSDYE
+735 
-742 SEAQPLKKAD
+742 
-752 VEALRDKV
+752 
-760 IIVNKEFYQDIL
+760 
-772 DRIKS
+772 
-777 LKYCGNKLAEKYD
+777 
-790 SSKVEKADYEKDFKK
+790 
-805 SKIMPDTVDSN
+805 
-816 GMAAAI
+816 
-822 NSAKA
+822 
-827 NFESDTGNSFKAFRR
+827 
-842 LLENDEFSTKSGFTT
+842 
-857 KAQEENQQF
+857 
-866 FEYLA
+866 
-871 SNFEYKS
+871 
-878 GTEEEEKSE
+878 
-887 ASDGGKEALI
+887 KEALI

-951 NVTDTADSMSGEETT
+951 NVTDTADSMSDEETT
-966 SFLEA
+966 SFLKA
-971 VGNIAAT
+971 LGDIAAT
-978 GRDKLYLVEYMRNMF
+978 ERDKLYLVEYMRNMF

-1445 EDSDRENFDMTKMYT
+1445 NDSDRENFDMTKMYT

-1492 FDGNGSSTDRLVY
+1492 FDGDGSSTDRLVY